1 MRRAHPMSILPAI
14 QHGST
19 LPDRVGKL
27 QNLSNALLAVSTA
40 TPIIFIDGQGQENN
54 LTYGHLVQSAKCIA
68 AGLKAQGL
76 KPHQKVL
83 LQLSLSEDILPVF
96 WGCLFAG
103 LEPIVV
109 PIPVSYDLGSRA
121 LEQLIHIWKLLDRPL
136 ICATAALAPAL
147 SGSSRSPELQDARI
161 ANIESLRQHA
171 PIETVYQ
178 AKLNDVAFYV
188 LSSGSTGLS
197 KAVELTHG
205 NLLSRA
211 IGTNLLCA
219 SQQNDVILSWLPFDH
234 IGNISAYHI
243 SPVLEGS
250 KLVYAQKEFVLARP
264 LRWLDLIDKH
274 RITHGW
280 APNFAFALVSK
291 ALKSQTDGTWDLS
304 CVKGL
309 LSAGELIA
317 YSTVTEFLEAVRPYG
332 FRRESLISAFGM
344 AETCSGVNYHL
355 PAAGQSI
362 KFMHIDR
369 HQLSGAIQHVAPDD
383 ATCISFASLGPV
395 IPGMSMRIVDEHNQV
410 VAEETAGRF
419 QLRGAGLMP
428 GYFRNPQ
435 ANQAF
440 VEDGWFDTG
449 DAAFISNGELVMLG
463 RVGMGIIVNGANLSN
478 IEIEA
483 AAEQVEGL
491 ESSYT
496 AACAAFAPGT
506 DRLHLVV
513 FFHTKVTDEQALA
526 NLFKQIQAKL
536 TQHVGIKA
544 DFLIPLDAE
553 AIPKTAIG
561 KIQHKQLIARFQQ
574 GEYAAVLERV
584 DALRVL
590 FHEAPSASVLPA
602 SEIEQ
607 QIASIWQDVLGVT
620 QVGVQDNFF
629 ELGGDSLSLVQAH
642 ERLME
647 IFGSAVTLVD
657 LFTSP
662 TIEMLVKQLS
672 GEKTQASPTEK
683 GQARANTRNIRHTS
697 GASKD
702 IAVIGMSC
710 RFPGA
715 DDIDTFWKNLA
726 TGVESITFFDD
737 KDLINSGFSRDVFD
751 RPDYVKASP
760 LISDARGFD
769 AEFFGYSA
777 RDAELMDPQQRLF
790 LECAWEA
797 FEVAGYDPTAY
808 PGVTGVYA
816 GAAMNTYLLNNVL
829 PNRSMLDSQ
838 DDLNIATLDSMG
850 GFMLMVANDKDY
862 LTTRVSYK
870 LNLGGPSIN
879 VQTACSTGLVTVH
892 MACQSLLSGET
903 DLFLTGGASVQSPEY
918 AGHLYQPGMI
928 VTPDGHV
935 RSFDAEARGTIFGS
949 GVGAILL
956 KRLDD
961 AVRDGDHIFA
971 VVKGSAVNNDAG
983 AKVGYMAPSSDGQ
996 AIAVAEAIAIANVLP
1011 ETIGFVEAH
1020 GTGTEIGDP
1029 IEHDGLA
1036 QVFRTQTQ
1044 AIGFCAL
1051 GSVKTNVG
1059 HLQITSGTAGFIKT
1073 ALALHHKLIPP
1084 LLNFK
1089 TPNPALKLEQSP
1101 FYINT
1106 EACEWKTTGTPRRAG
1121 VNSLGI
1127 GGTNAHAILEEAPAV
1142 IRTASKAERSA
1153 HVLMVTARNEVALRQ
1168 YAGRFARYFTEH
1180 PDVNLA
1186 DVCFTAN
1193 TGRKVFDQRVSI
1205 VGATAQDFIA
1215 QLTAIENNEPSSS
1228 AFQHNAKASA
1238 KSKIGFLFTGQ
1249 GSQYPDM
1256 GRHLYETE
1264 PVFREQLD
1272 LCAEL
1277 FLPLLEKPLL
1287 GVMFDNASA
1296 NGLIHQTGYAQPS
1309 LFALEYSLA
1318 KFWQALG
1325 VMPNVVM
1332 GHSLGEY
1339 AAACFAGVM
1348 SLADAV
1354 RLVASRANL
1363 MQSLEQSGEMW
1374 AVFTSASTVRPLLA
1388 GVSKDVSI
1396 AAENSPDNTV
1406 LSGCSAPL
1414 AEVIA
1419 KLTALGV
1426 RTQKLNTSHAF
1437 HSRLMEPMLD
1447 RFEKIAQSVEFQN
1460 PQITL
1465 ISNLTGTAASDEVT
1479 MPQYWRQHIR
1489 QSVKFQTGLE
1499 QMAALGCQV
1508 FLEIGPRPTLTG
1520 LGTQCLPD
1528 DCIWLPSIKPTEDN
1542 WTTIL
1547 KSLAQLAV
1555 LGLADLKNLDHEKQ
1569 RLRLPLPTYPFQH
1582 TRYWIERPASQTT
1595 SSQKPSQT
1603 LLGHQ
1608 LQIPTLPNTIFQND
1622 FNPLALPFLNDHLI
1636 HGEVVVSGAC
1646 HVTMLLDA
1654 AQILLKEQPFALH
1667 NIHFPEPLVIEK
1679 DQTRTVQVVIDKN
1692 SQGRREAQLVSFDST
1707 ISTDSILTNQH
1718 AQADIVE
1725 TAVTKSETLTLAQ
1738 LRSGLTQTVN
1748 IQEFLHELAERKI
1761 ELGASYRWVKSIQRN
1776 AREALGVIAEPPSR
1790 SGLALQQ
1797 RHPGMLDAG
1806 FTLLLAMGMHQQGT
1820 TWLPFAIETVRILKQ
1835 TNEVPAYAYLALRDG
1850 SNNEHATADVKL
1862 CDSAGHV
1869 LIEFVGLQARQADL
1883 TALNRSAQRKVNAL
1897 MHEIV
1902 WDPIDADTKDSPNV
1916 ESSLE
1921 GPWLILTDRL
1931 GVGQLLAQRL
1941 ERAGHSCLMVR
1952 ANGDHV
1958 VQTDTSTRDIDPLSA
1973 VAFSDLIQSLGP
1985 NPKLAGI
1992 INLWPLSSSAEGSAD
2007 TVHAQIASGA
2017 TVLHLIQACVK
2028 HNVTI
2033 GQRLCIVTERAQAL
2047 VGDTLPIHIAQ
2058 STLWGIG
2065 MTAALEHPELKVTC
2079 VDLQSAHPE
2088 LAAKHLWH
2096 SIHLKQDEWRLAYR
2110 DERVFAARM
2119 NRVSEATTREQQPLV
2134 LSDQIT
2140 YVVTGATGGLGLA
2153 TAAWLVEHGAR
2164 RLMLLSRQP
2173 LSTAAQQAINALSQ
2187 RGANV
2192 SHLCVDIA
2200 DRNSLE
2206 SALRSTQADGSR
2218 KLGIIHCAGVLD
2230 DHLLI
2235 DLKWSNFDN
2244 AYSAKVEGT
2253 LNLDALT
2260 RHLDVECFVM
2270 FSSAASLLGNRGQA
2284 NYAAANSFLDA
2295 VAQQRKLAGLPA
2307 LSINWGPW
2315 ASVGM
2320 AQSNA
2325 KISRQLSAQGFS
2337 ALSTQLALQAL
2348 GRCLL
2353 GTRTQV
2359 AVIDCQWDQYLQGAE
2374 QLKSFLSRVATRPI
2388 SAQEQQRQDTQPAIV
2403 EQLAQAAAPERLSL
2417 LTALVNAQIRKILGL
2432 AETAAVPENQALTD
2446 QGFDSLMAVQLT
2458 NAVGRLLGQRLPVS
2472 LVFNYPS
2479 PKALS
2484 LYLLDLINTQLAASK
2499 DKPELDKDTK
2509 FSSASSSDRARSLL
2523 DDLDNLLEQT

>member
-1 MRRAHPMSILPAI
+1 MNTPDAI
-14 QHGST
+14 EHGAT
-19 LPDRVGKL
+19 LPERVAKL
-27 QNLSNALLAVSTA
+27 QNLSNAILAAPAS
-40 TPIIFIDGQGQENN
+40 TPIIFIDSHGSENN
-54 LTYGHLVQSAKCIA
+54 LTYGRLVQSAKCIA
-68 AGLKAQGL
+68 AGFQKLGL
-76 KPHQKVL
+76 VPRQKVL

-103 LEPIVV
+103 IEPIVV
-109 PIPVSYDLGSRA
+109 PIPVSYDLDSRA
-121 LEQLIHIWKLLDRPL
+121 LEQLSHIWQLLERPP
-136 ICATAALAPAL
+136 ICTTSALAPSL
-147 SGSSRSPELQDARI
+147 SGSSRIPALGEARI
-161 ANIESLRQHA
+161 LRIEDLRQHT
-171 PIETVYQ
+171 PIETPYQ
-178 AKLNDVAFYV
+178 ATLDDVAFYV

-205 NLLSRA
+205 NLLSRG
-211 IGTNLLCA
+211 IGTNLLCS
-219 SQQNDVILSWLPFDH
+219 SQQRDVILSWLPFDH

-250 KLVYAQKEFVLARP
+250 KLVYAQKEFVLAKP

-274 RITHGW
+274 RVTHGW
-280 APNFAFALVSK
+280 APNFAFSLVSK
-291 ALKSQTDGTWDLS
+291 ALKSQDIRQWDLS

-332 FRRESLISAFGM
+332 FRCESLISAFGM
-344 AETCSGVNYHL
+344 AETCSGVTYHL
-355 PAAGQSI
+355 PPSGQSI
-362 KFMHIDR
+362 KFIHIDR
-369 HQLSGAIQHVAPDD
+369 QQLSGAIRHVAPDD

-410 VAEETAGRF
+410 VAQETAGRF

-463 RVGMGIIVNGANLSN
+463 RVGMGIIVNGANVSN

-491 ESSYT
+491 EPSYT

-506 DRLHLVV
+506 DRLNLVV
-513 FFHTKVTDEQALA
+513 FFYTKVTDERALA
-526 NLFKQIQAKL
+526 SLFRQIQSKL

-544 DFLIPLDAE
+544 DFLIPLEAE
-553 AIPKTAIG
+553 SIPKTAIG
-561 KIQHKQLIARFQQ
+561 KIQHKQLSARFEH
-574 GEYAAVLERV
+574 GEYASVIKGVE
-584 DALRVL
+584 ALRALYQEVPVAAAL
-590 FHEAPSASVLPA
+590 PS

-607 QIASIWQDVLGVT
+607 QIATIWQDVLGIT
-620 QVGVQDNFF
+620 QLGVQDNFF

-647 IFGSAVTLVD
+647 IFGPAITLVD

-672 GEKTQASPTEK
+672 GEKTQASPTET
-683 GQARANTRNIRHTS
+683 GTARANARNIHWAS
-697 GASKD
+697 GGSKD
-702 IAVIGMSC
+702 IAVIGMAC

-726 TGVESITFFDD
+726 SGVESITFFDD
-737 KDLINSGFSRDVFD
+737 NDLIKSGFSRTVFD

-797 FEVAGYDPTAY
+797 FEVAGYDPTTY

-838 DDLNIATLDSMG
+838 DDLNVATLDSMG

-879 VQTACSTGLVTVH
+879 VQTACSTGLVAVH
-892 MACQSLLSGET
+892 MACQSLLSGEA

-971 VVKGSAVNNDAG
+971 VVKGTAVNNDAG
-983 AKVGYMAPSSDGQ
+983 AKLGFMAPSSHGQ
-996 AIAVAEAIAIANVLP
+996 AVAVAEAIAVANILP

-1036 QVFRTQTQ
+1036 QVFRAQTQ
-1044 AIGFCAL
+1044 ATGFCAL

-1127 GGTNAHAILEEAPAV
+1127 GGTNAHAVLEEAPAV
-1142 IRTASKAERSA
+1142 IRAASTNERSA
-1153 HVLMVTARNEVALRQ
+1153 HVLMLTARNEVALKQ
-1168 YAGRFARYFTEH
+1168 YAGRFARYFAEH
-1180 PDVNLA
+1180 PDINLA

-1193 TGRKVFDQRVSI
+1193 TGRKVFDQRISI
-1205 VGATAQDFIA
+1205 VGETSQDFIT
-1215 QLTAIENNEPSSS
+1215 QLNDIEKNALCTS
-1228 AFQHNAKASA
+1228 AFQHDAKSEA

-1256 GRHLYETE
+1256 GRKLYDSE
-1264 PVFREQLD
+1264 PIFREQLNI
-1272 LCAEL
+1272 CAEL
-1277 FLPLLEKPLL
+1277 FSPLLEKPLL
-1287 GVMFDNASA
+1287 EVMFDNPGSKT
-1296 NGLIHQTGYAQPS
+1296 LIHQTGYAQPA
-1309 LFALEYSLA
+1309 LFAIEYALA

-1325 VMPNVVM
+1325 VMPDVVM

-1339 AAACFAGVM
+1339 AAACFAEVM

-1374 AVFTSASTVRPLLA
+1374 AAFTSASTVWPLLA
-1388 GVSKDVSI
+1388 EAGKDVSI
-1396 AAENSPDNTV
+1396 AAENNPDNTV

-1437 HSRLMEPMLD
+1437 HSRLMEPILD
-1447 RFEKIAQSVEFQN
+1447 RFEQIAQSVVFQN
-1460 PQITL
+1460 PKITL
-1465 ISNLTGTAASDEVT
+1465 ISNLTGTAASAEVT
-1479 MPQYWRQHIR
+1479 TPQYWRQHIR
-1489 QSVKFQTGLE
+1489 QPVKFQAGIE
-1499 QMAALGCQV
+1499 QMADLGCQV
-1508 FLEIGPRPTLTG
+1508 FVEIGPRPTLTG
-1520 LGTQCLPD
+1520 LGSQCLPD
-1528 DCIWLPSIKPTEDN
+1528 NFIWLPSIKSTDDN

-1547 KSLAQLAV
+1547 TSLAQLAV
-1555 LGLADLKNLDHEKQ
+1555 LGLVDLKNVDRGQQ
-1569 RLRLPLPTYPFQH
+1569 RLRVPLPTYPFQH
-1582 TRYWIERPASQTT
+1582 VRYWIERPSEQPVSQE
-1595 SSQKPSQT
+1595 QQAQT
-1603 LLGHQ
+1603 LLGHP
-1608 LQIPTLPNTIFQND
+1608 LRTPTLTQTIFQRD
-1622 FNPLALPFLNDHLI
+1622 FHPATLPFLNDHLI
-1636 HGEVVVSGAC
+1636 HGEVVVSGSC
-1646 HVTMLLDA
+1646 LVTMLLDA
-1654 AQILLKEQPFALH
+1654 AQILLKEQPFLLH
-1667 NIHFPEPLVIEK
+1667 NIHFPEPFIIAR
-1679 DQTRTVQVVIDKN
+1679 DQARTVQVIVEKN
-1692 SQGRREAQLVSFDST
+1692 TLGHREAQLISFDSN
-1707 ISTDSILTNQH
+1707 ISDDPVVPRQH
-1718 AQADIVE
+1718 AYADIAE
-1725 TAVTKSETLTLAQ
+1725 TTAAVSETLALAQ
-1738 LRSGLTQTVN
+1738 IRSGLTHTIDVAA
-1748 IQEFLHELAERKI
+1748 FLNELADRKI
-1761 ELGASYRWVKSIQRN
+1761 ELGASYRWIKSIQRN
-1776 AREALGVIAEPPSR
+1776 NREALVAIAEPPSR
-1790 SGLALQQ
+1790 SGLLARQG
-1797 RHPGMLDAG
+1797 HPGMLDAG
-1806 FTLLLAMGMHQQGT
+1806 FTLLLAMGMHQQGS
-1820 TWLPFAIETVRILKQ
+1820 TWLPFAIETVRVLKQ
-1835 TNEVPAYAYLALRDG
+1835 GNEVPAYAYLVLRDS
-1850 SNNEHATADVKL
+1850 SNNEQATADVRL
-1862 CDSAGHV
+1862 CDSAGNI
-1869 LIEFVGLQARQADL
+1869 LIELIGIQARQADL
-1883 TALNRSAQRKVNAL
+1883 TALNRSAQRKVTAL
-1897 MHEIV
+1897 MHELC
-1902 WDPIDADTKDSPNV
+1902 WDSIELSISQSVQILLQD
-1916 ESSLE
+1916 
-1921 GPWLILTDRL
+1921 PWLILADRL
-1931 GVGQLLAQRL
+1931 GVGQQLVQRL
-1941 ERAGHSCLMVR
+1941 EQAGQTCI
-1952 ANGDHV
+1952 V
-1958 VQTDTSTRDIDPLSA
+1958 VQAIGDCVIDIRSPTHAIDPSSA
-1973 VAFSDLIQSLGP
+1973 LAISDLIKSLGP
-1985 NPKLAGI
+1985 DPKLAGI
-1992 INLWPLSSSAEGSAD
+1992 INLWSLNASTDGSTD
-2007 TVHAQIASGA
+2007 TISAQIASGA
-2017 TVLHLIQACVK
+2017 TVLYLLQACVE
-2028 HNVTI
+2028 HHVTI
-2033 GQRLCIVTERAQAL
+2033 QQRFCIVTERAQAL
-2047 VGDTLPIHIAQ
+2047 VDDTLPINSAQ
-2058 STLWGIG
+2058 SMLWGIG
-2065 MTAALEHPELKVTC
+2065 ITATLEHPELKVTC
-2079 VDLQSAHPE
+2079 LDLQSLKPE
-2088 LAAKHLWH
+2088 LATEHLWH
-2096 SIHLKQDEWRLAYR
+2096 GMHFEQNEWRLAYR
-2110 DERVFAARM
+2110 DTRAFVARLKRIREVSASEQKAPVF
-2119 NRVSEATTREQQPLV
+2119 
-2134 LSDQIT
+2134 SDKIT

-2164 RLMLLSRQP
+2164 RLMLLSRQQ
-2173 LSTAAQQAINALSQ
+2173 LSTQAHQTINALSQ
-2187 RGANV
+2187 QGANV
-2192 SHLCVDIA
+2192 SHLCVDISDYHA
-2200 DRNSLE
+2200 LE
-2206 SALRSTQADGSR
+2206 NALRLTQTGGAQP
-2218 KLGIIHCAGVLD
+2218 LGIIHCAGVLD

-2235 DLKWSNFDN
+2235 NLDWSNFEN
-2244 AYSAKVEGT
+2244 TYAAKVLGT
-2253 LNLDALT
+2253 LNLDKLS
-2260 RHLDVECFVM
+2260 RNFEVDCFVM
-2270 FSSAASLLGNRGQA
+2270 FSSAASVLGNRGQA
-2284 NYAAANSFLDA
+2284 NYAAANSFMDA
-2295 VAQQRKLAGLPA
+2295 VAHQRKLAGLAA

-2315 ASVGM
+2315 ATVGM
-2320 AQSNA
+2320 AQTSTQ
-2325 KISRQLSAQGFS
+2325 ISKQLSAQGFS
-2337 ALSTQLALQAL
+2337 ALNTQLALQAL
-2348 GRCLL
+2348 GSCLS

-2359 AVIDCQWDQYLQGAE
+2359 AVTDCLWDQYLKGA
-2374 QLKSFLSRVATRPI
+2374 QALRSFLSDVTNLSVKAP
-2388 SAQEQQRQDTQPAIV
+2388 EQQHRDTQPTIS
-2403 EQLAQAAAPERLSL
+2403 EQLNQADSAQRLTL
-2417 LTALVNAQIRKILGL
+2417 LTEVVHTQIRNILGL
-2432 AETAAVPENQALTD
+2432 AQTMVIPEDRALTD
-2446 QGFDSLMAVQLT
+2446 QGFDSLTAVQLT
-2458 NAVGRLLGQRLPVS
+2458 NTVGRILGQRLPAS

-2479 PKALS
+2479 PKELTAF
-2484 LYLLDLINTQLAASK
+2484 LLELINTRLAAP
-2499 DKPELDKDTK
+2499 DAML
-2509 FSSASSSDRARSLL
+2509 
-2523 DDLDNLLEQT
+2523 

>member
-1 MRRAHPMSILPAI
+1 MSTPPAI
-14 QHGST
+14 QHGSK
-19 LPDRVGKL
+19 LPDRVSKL
-27 QNLSNALLAVSTA
+27 QNLSNAILAVSTA
-40 TPIIFIDGQGQENN
+40 TPIVFIDGQGQENN
-54 LTYGHLVQSAKCIA
+54 LTYGHLIQAAKCIA
-68 AGLKAQGL
+68 AGLRSQGL
-76 KPHQKVL
+76 QPRQKVL

-109 PIPVSYDLGSRA
+109 PIPVSYDLDSRA
-121 LEQLIHIWKLLDRPL
+121 LEQLIHIWHLLDRPL
-136 ICATAALAPAL
+136 ICTTSALAPVL
-147 SGSSRSPELQDARI
+147 HGSNRNPELQDARI
-161 ANIESLRQHA
+161 ACVENLRQQA

-178 AKLNDVAFYV
+178 ATLNDVAFYV

-211 IGTNLLCA
+211 IGTNILCG
-219 SQQNDVILSWLPFDH
+219 SHQSDVILSWLPFDH

-274 RITHGW
+274 RVTHGW

-291 ALKSQTDGTWDLS
+291 ALKSQDAGNWELS

-317 YSTVTEFLEAVRPYG
+317 YSTVAEFLEVIRPYG

-344 AETCSGVNYHL
+344 AETCSGVSYHL
-355 PAAGQSI
+355 PPAGQSI
-362 KFMHIDR
+362 KFMHLDR
-369 HQLSGAIQHVAPDD
+369 HQLSGAVKHVAPDD
-383 ATCISFASLGPV
+383 SACISFASLGPV

-410 VAEETAGRF
+410 VDEETAGRF

-440 VEDGWFDTG
+440 VDDGWFDTG

-483 AAEQVEGL
+483 AAEQVEDL
-491 ESSYT
+491 EPSYT

-513 FFHTKVTDEQALA
+513 FFHTKVTDERALA
-526 NLFKQIQAKL
+526 NVFKQIQAKL
-536 TQHVGIKA
+536 TQQVGIKA
-544 DFLIPLDAE
+544 DFLIPLAAE

-561 KIQHKQLIARFQQ
+561 KIQHKQLSARFQQ
-574 GEYAAVLERV
+574 GEFAAVIERV
-584 DALRVL
+584 EALRAL
-590 FHEAPSASVLPA
+590 YHEAPLASALPA

-607 QIASIWQDVLGVT
+607 QIAAIWQDVLGVT
-620 QVGVQDNFF
+620 QVGIQDNFF

-647 IFGSAVTLVD
+647 LFGPALTLVD

-662 TIEMLVKQLS
+662 TIEMLVEQLS

-683 GQARANTRNIRHTS
+683 GQARANTRNIHQAA
-697 GASKD
+697 GANKD

-726 TGVESITFFDD
+726 AGVESITFFDD
-737 KDLINSGFSRDVFD
+737 NDLIKSGFSRDVFD

-797 FEVAGYDPTAY
+797 FEVAGYDPTTY

-829 PNRSMLDSQ
+829 PNRGMLDSQ
-838 DDLNIATLDSMG
+838 DDLNVATLDSMG

-892 MACQSLLSGET
+892 MACQSLLAGET
-903 DLFLTGGASVQSPEY
+903 DLFLTGGASVQSPEH

-996 AIAVAEAIAIANVLP
+996 AIAVAEAIAVANVLP
-1011 ETIGFVEAH
+1011 ETIGFIEAH

-1044 AIGFCAL
+1044 ATGFCAL

-1106 EACEWKTTGTPRRAG
+1106 EACDWKTTGTPRRAG

-1127 GGTNAHAILEEAPAV
+1127 GGTNAHAILEEAPVVVRA
-1142 IRTASKAERSA
+1142 ANAKERPA
-1153 HVLMVTARNEVALRQ
+1153 QVLMLTARNEVALRQ

-1205 VGATAQDFIA
+1205 VGENSQDFIA
-1215 QLTAIENNEPSSS
+1215 QLTAIEKNESGTD
-1228 AFQHNAKASA
+1228 AFHHNAKAGA
-1238 KSKIGFLFTGQ
+1238 KTKIGFLFTGQ

-1256 GRHLYETE
+1256 GRYLYETE
-1264 PVFREQLD
+1264 TAFREQLNI
-1272 LCAEL
+1272 CAEL
-1277 FLPLLEKPLL
+1277 FAPLLDKPLLE
-1287 GVMFDNASA
+1287 VMFDNESA
-1296 NGLIHQTGYAQPS
+1296 NGLIHQTGYAQPA

-1325 VMPNVVM
+1325 VMPNAVM

-1354 RLVASRANL
+1354 RLVASRASL

-1374 AVFTSASTVRPLLA
+1374 AVFASASTVRPLLA
-1388 GVSKDVSI
+1388 EAGKDVSI
-1396 AAENSPDNTV
+1396 AAENSPENTV

-1414 AEVIA
+1414 ATIIA
-1419 KLTALGV
+1419 KLTALGI

-1437 HSRLMEPMLD
+1437 HSVLMEPMLE
-1447 RFEKIAQSVEFQN
+1447 RFEQVAQSIEFQS
-1460 PQITL
+1460 PQLTL

-1489 QSVKFQTGLE
+1489 QSVKFQAGLE
-1499 QMAALGCQV
+1499 HMAALGCQV
-1508 FLEIGPRPTLTG
+1508 FVEIGPRPTLTG
-1520 LGTQCLPD
+1520 LGSQCLPET
-1528 DCIWLPSIKPTEDN
+1528 CTWLPSLKPTENN
-1542 WTTIL
+1542 WATLL

-1555 LGLADLKNLDHEKQ
+1555 LGLADLKNLDSDKQ

-1582 TRYWIERPASQTT
+1582 TRYWLERPATQSTPVSQQ
-1595 SSQKPSQT
+1595 SQA

-1608 LQIPTLPNTIFQND
+1608 LQIPSISSTIFQRD
-1622 FNPLALPFLNDHLI
+1622 FNAVSLPFLNDHLI
-1636 HGEVVVSGAC
+1636 HNEVVVSGAS

-1654 AQILLKEQPFALH
+1654 AQLLLKEQAFSLN

-1679 DQTRTVQVVIDKN
+1679 DQTRTVQVVIEKN
-1692 SQGRREAQLVSFDST
+1692 TLGHRDAQLVSFASNVSGDPV
-1707 ISTDSILTNQH
+1707 ISSQH

-1725 TAVTKSETLTLAQ
+1725 TTAGLSETLPLAQ
-1738 LRSGLTQTVN
+1738 IRSTLTQTVN
-1748 IQEFLHELAERKI
+1748 IQEFLHELAGRKI
-1761 ELGASYRWVKSIQRN
+1761 ELGASYRWVKSIQRS
-1776 AREALGVIAEPPSR
+1776 AREALGVITEPPSR
-1790 SGLALQQ
+1790 SGLAMQQ

-1806 FTLLLAMGMHQQGT
+1806 FTLLLAMGMHQEGT
-1820 TWLPFAIETVRILKQ
+1820 TWLPFAIEAVRVLKQ
-1835 TNEVPAYAYLALRDG
+1835 GPEVPAYAYLVLRDG

-1862 CDSAGHV
+1862 CDAAGNV
-1869 LIEFVGLQARQADL
+1869 LIEFIGLQARQADL
-1883 TALNRSAQRKVNAL
+1883 GALNRSAQRKLNAL

-1902 WDPIDADTKDSPNV
+1902 WEPLDLPPLKDID
-1916 ESSLE
+1916 SSVTD
-1921 GPWLILTDRL
+1921 PWLIFADRHGL
-1931 GVGQLLAQRL
+1931 GHQLAQRL
-1941 ERAGHSCLMVR
+1941 EQAGQVCVVVQ
-1952 ANGDHV
+1952 ANGNCSPHAH
-1958 VQTDTSTRDIDPLSA
+1958 TPTHTFDPSSA
-1973 VAFSDLIQSLGP
+1973 LAMSDLFKSLGP

-1992 INLWPLSSSAEGSAD
+1992 IHLWSLNSSADHSVDAVQ
-2007 TVHAQIASGA
+2007 TQIASGA
-2017 TVLHLIQACVK
+2017 AVLHLLQACVL

-2033 GQRLCIVTERAQAL
+2033 AQRLCVVTERAQAL
-2047 VGDTLPIHIAQ
+2047 MGDTLPMHSAQ
-2058 STLWGIG
+2058 AMLWGIG
-2065 MTAALEHPELKVTC
+2065 MTATLEHPELKVTC
-2079 VDLQSAHPE
+2079 LDLQSHSQA
-2088 LAAKHLWH
+2088 LAADHLWQGM
-2096 SIHLKQDEWRLAYR
+2096 HLKQNDWRLAFR
-2110 DERVFAARM
+2110 EGRAFVARLK
-2119 NRVSEATTREQQPLV
+2119 RLRETLAPEHQALVCSEEV
-2134 LSDQIT
+2134 T

-2164 RLMLLSRQP
+2164 RLLLLSRQP
-2173 LSTAAQQAINALSQ
+2173 ASSQVQQALNALGQ
-2187 RGANV
+2187 QGATV
-2192 SHLCVDIA
+2192 VHQCVDIA
-2200 DRNSLE
+2200 DRQSLE
-2206 SALRSTQADGSR
+2206 AALLLTQAEGAR
-2218 KLGIIHCAGVLD
+2218 KLGVIHCAGVLD
-2230 DHLLI
+2230 DHLLM
-2235 DLKWSNFDN
+2235 DLQWANFET
-2244 AYSAKVEGT
+2244 AYAAKVLGT

-2260 RHLDVECFVM
+2260 RAYDVDCFVM

-2284 NYAAANSFLDA
+2284 NYAAANSFMDS
-2295 VAQQRKLAGLPA
+2295 VAHQRKLGGLPA

-2320 AQSNA
+2320 AQSDVRIA
-2325 KISRQLSAQGFS
+2325 KQLAAQGFT
-2337 ALSTQLALQAL
+2337 ALNTQQALQAL
-2348 GRCLL
+2348 GHCLL
-2353 GTRTQV
+2353 GRNTQV
-2359 AVIDCQWDQYLQGAE
+2359 GVIDCQWDQYLQGAE
-2374 QLKSFLSRVATRPI
+2374 QLALFLSKVATLT
-2388 SAQEQQRQDTQPAIV
+2388 SNAQERQNKGGPSAMH
-2403 EQLAQAAAPERLSL
+2403 EQLIQTAAPERLNL
-2417 LTALVNAQIRKILGL
+2417 LTQIVDTEIRKILGL
-2432 AETAAVPENQALTD
+2432 AQTMSVPEDQALTD

-2458 NAVGRLLGQRLPVS
+2458 NAVGRTIGQRLPVS

-2484 LYLLDLINTQLAASK
+2484 LYLLDLINSQLAPSKQDDASK
-2499 DKPELDKDTK
+2499 EAAKLPAT
-2509 FSSASSSDRARSLL
+2509 SSSDRARSLL
-2523 DDLDNLLEQT
+2523 DDLDNLLEQS

>member
-1 MRRAHPMSILPAI
+1 MHRADPMSKLPAI

-19 LPDRVGKL
+19 LPERVVKL
-27 QNLSNALLAVSTA
+27 QNLSNALLAVTSA
-40 TPIIFIDGQGQENN
+40 TPIVFIDGQGQENN
-54 LTYGHLVQSAKCIA
+54 LSYGHLIHSASCIA
-68 AGLKAQGL
+68 TGLQEQGL
-76 KPHQKVL
+76 KPRQKVL
-83 LQLSLSEDILPVF
+83 LQLSRSEDILPVF

-109 PIPVSYDLGSRA
+109 PIPVSYDLDSRA
-121 LEQLIHIWKLLDRPL
+121 LEQLLHIYRLLDRPF
-136 ICATAALAPAL
+136 ICTTTALMPAL
-147 SGSSRSPELQDARI
+147 HGSARHPELQSARVTCVE
-161 ANIESLRQHA
+161 NLRQQA
-171 PIETVYQ
+171 PIGTVYQ
-178 AKLNDVAFYV
+178 ATLNDVAFYV

-205 NLLSRA
+205 NLLSRG
-211 IGTNLLCA
+211 IGTNYLCA
-219 SQQNDVILSWLPFDH
+219 SEQSDVILSWLPFDH

-243 SPVLEGS
+243 SPVLAGS

-264 LRWLDLIDKH
+264 LRWLDLIDRH
-274 RITHGW
+274 RVTHGW

-291 ALKSQTDGTWDLS
+291 ALKSQGDSKWDLS

-317 YSTVTEFLEAVRPYG
+317 HSTVIEFLDAICPYG

-344 AETCSGVNYHL
+344 AETCSGVSYHL
-355 PAAGQSI
+355 PPAGQSI
-362 KFMHIDR
+362 KFVHIDR
-369 HQLSGAIQHVAPDD
+369 HQLSGAIKHVASDD
-383 ATCISFASLGPV
+383 PACISFASLGPV

-410 VAEETAGRF
+410 VDEETTGRF

-440 VEDGWFDTG
+440 VDDGWFDTG

-478 IEIEA
+478 IEIET

-491 ESSYT
+491 EPSYT

-506 DRLHLVV
+506 DRLQLVV
-513 FFHTKVTDEQALA
+513 FFHTKITDERTLA
-526 NLFKQIQAKL
+526 NLFKQIQSKL
-536 TQHVGIKA
+536 TQQVGIKA
-544 DFLIPLDAE
+544 DFLIPLEAE

-561 KIQHKQLIARFQQ
+561 KIQHKQLSARFQQ
-574 GEYAAVLERV
+574 GEFALAVERV
-584 DALRVL
+584 EALRAL
-590 FHEAPSASVLPA
+590 YQEAPIASALPA

-607 QIASIWQDVLGVT
+607 QIAAVWQDVLGIT
-620 QVGVQDNFF
+620 QVGLQDNFF

-647 IFGSAVTLVD
+647 IFGPALTLVD

-683 GQARANTRNIRHTS
+683 GQARAHARSLHQTPGTS
-697 GASKD
+697 QD

-715 DDIDTFWKNLA
+715 DDIETFWKNLA
-726 TGVESITFFDD
+726 AGVESITFFDD
-737 KDLINSGFSRDVFD
+737 QDLIKSGFSRDVFD

-797 FEVAGYDPTAY
+797 FEVAGYDPTTY

-829 PNRSMLDSQ
+829 PNRGMLDTQ
-838 DDLNIATLDSMG
+838 DDLNVATLDSMG

-903 DLFLTGGASVQSPEY
+903 DLFLTGGASVQSPEH

-996 AIAVAEAIAIANVLP
+996 AVAVAEAIAIANVLP
-1011 ETIGFVEAH
+1011 ESIGFIEAH

-1044 AIGFCAL
+1044 ATGFCAL

-1089 TPNPALKLEQSP
+1089 SPNPALKLEQSP

-1127 GGTNAHAILEEAPAV
+1127 GGTNAHAILEEAPV
-1142 IRTASKAERSA
+1142 VVRTPNANERHA
-1153 HVLMVTARNEVALRQ
+1153 HVLMLTARNEVALRQ

-1180 PDVNLA
+1180 PNVNLA
-1186 DVCFTAN
+1186 DLCFTAN
-1193 TGRKVFDQRVSI
+1193 TGRKVFDHRVSM
-1205 VGATAQDFIA
+1205 VSESAQDFIA
-1215 QLTAIENNEPSSS
+1215 QLTAIEKNESDTD
-1228 AFQHNAKASA
+1228 AFQHNAKTGT

-1256 GRHLYETE
+1256 GRHLFETE
-1264 PVFREQLD
+1264 TAFRDQLNI
-1272 LCAEL
+1272 CAEL
-1277 FLPLLEKPLL
+1277 FAPLLEKPLL
-1287 GVMFDNASA
+1287 EVMFDHGSA
-1296 NGLIHQTGYAQPS
+1296 NRLIHQTGYAQPA

-1318 KFWQALG
+1318 KYWQTLG
-1325 VMPNVVM
+1325 VMPHVVM

-1348 SLADAV
+1348 SLPDAV
-1354 RLVASRANL
+1354 RLVASRATL

-1374 AVFTSASTVRPLLA
+1374 AVFASGQTVRPLIAAA
-1388 GVSKDVSI
+1388 GKDVSI
-1396 AAENSPDNTV
+1396 AAENSPENTV
-1406 LSGCSAPL
+1406 ISGSSAPL
-1414 AEVIA
+1414 AEIIA
-1419 KLTALGV
+1419 KLTALGI

-1447 RFEKIAQSVEFQN
+1447 RFEQIAQSVEFHS
-1460 PQITL
+1460 PHLTL

-1479 MPQYWRQHIR
+1479 MPQYWRQHVR
-1489 QSVKFQTGLE
+1489 QSVKFQAGLE
-1499 QMAALGCQV
+1499 QMAVLGCEV
-1508 FLEIGPRPTLTG
+1508 FVEIGPRPTLSG
-1520 LGTQCLPD
+1520 LGTQCLPAT
-1528 DCIWLPSIKPTEDN
+1528 CTWLPSLKPTENN
-1542 WTTIL
+1542 WTTIA
-1547 KSLAQLAV
+1547 KSLAQLTV
-1555 LGLADLKNLDHEKQ
+1555 LGLADFKNVDHGKQ
-1569 RLRLPLPTYPFQH
+1569 RRRLPLPTYPFQH
-1582 TRYWIERPASQTT
+1582 TRYWIERPVAQPIAISQ
-1595 SSQKPSQT
+1595 SVQT
-1603 LLGHQ
+1603 LLGRQ
-1608 LQIPTLPNTIFQND
+1608 LQIPSISSTIFQND
-1622 FNPLALPFLNDHLI
+1622 FSAATLPFLNDHLI
-1636 HGEVVVSGAC
+1636 HGEVVVSGAS
-1646 HVTMLLDA
+1646 HITMLLDA
-1654 AQILLKEQPFALH
+1654 AQILLKGQAFALN

-1679 DQTRTVQVVIDKN
+1679 DQTRTVQVVIEKN
-1692 SQGRREAQLVSFDST
+1692 SLGRREAQLVSFDSDTSGDT
-1707 ISTDSILTNQH
+1707 IVSIQH

-1725 TAVTKSETLTLAQ
+1725 TTVKASEPLALAQ
-1738 LRSGLTQTVN
+1738 LRSSITQTVN
-1748 IQEFLHELAERKI
+1748 IEAFLYELAERKI

-1776 AREALGVIAEPPSR
+1776 AHEALGVIAEPPSR
-1790 SGLALQQ
+1790 SGLNQRQ

-1806 FTLLLAMGMHQQGT
+1806 FTLLLAMGMHQEGI
-1820 TWLPFAIETVRILKQ
+1820 TWLPFAIENVHVYQ
-1835 TNEVPAYAYLALRDG
+1835 QGNEVPAYAYLVLRDG

-1862 CDSAGHV
+1862 CDAAGNV
-1869 LIEFVGLQARQADL
+1869 LIELIGLQARQADL
-1883 TALNRSAQRKVNAL
+1883 SALNRSAQRKLTAL

-1902 WDPIDADTKDSPNV
+1902 WDPLALTPDQQVELSVAD
-1916 ESSLE
+1916 
-1921 GPWLILTDRL
+1921 PWLIFADRH
-1931 GVGQLLAQRL
+1931 GIGHQLAQRF
-1941 ERAGHSCLMVR
+1941 ERAGQKCLIVQESVNSALD
-1952 ANGDHV
+1952 ANT
-1958 VQTDTSTRDIDPLSA
+1958 QTRTIDASSA
-1973 VAFSDLIQSLGP
+1973 LAISDLIKSLGP

-1992 INLWPLSSSAEGSAD
+1992 IHLWSLNASSDNTAD
-2007 TVHAQIASGA
+2007 TVHTQVASGA
-2017 TVLHLIQACVK
+2017 ALLHLIQACVIQ
-2028 HNVTI
+2028 NVTI
-2033 GQRLCIVTERAQAL
+2033 KNRLCVVTERAQAL
-2047 VGDTLPIHIAQ
+2047 PGDTLPMNCAQ
-2058 STLWGIG
+2058 AMLWGIG
-2065 MTAALEHPELKVTC
+2065 MTATLEHPELKVSC
-2079 VDLQSAHPE
+2079 LDLQSHSPAQVTDY
-2088 LAAKHLWH
+2088 LWH
-2096 SIHLKQDEWRLAYR
+2096 GMHLKQNEWRLAYR
-2110 DERVFAARM
+2110 DERAFVARLSRIRDSSM
-2119 NRVSEATTREQQPLV
+2119 SGQISFVCSEQV
-2134 LSDQIT
+2134 T

-2153 TAAWLVEHGAR
+2153 TAAWLVEHGAH

-2173 LSTAAQQAINALSQ
+2173 LSTHAQTAISALREQGVS
-2187 RGANV
+2187 V

-2200 DRNSLE
+2200 DRESLE
-2206 SALRSTQADGSR
+2206 NALRLTQAEGSR

-2230 DHLLI
+2230 DHLLM
-2235 DLKWSNFDN
+2235 DLQWSNFETS
-2244 AYSAKVEGT
+2244 YSAKVSGT
-2253 LNLDALT
+2253 LNLDELT
-2260 RHLDVECFVM
+2260 RAYDVDSFVM

-2284 NYAAANSFLDA
+2284 NYAAANSFMDS
-2295 VAQQRKLAGLPA
+2295 VAHQRKLAGLPA

-2320 AQSNA
+2320 AQSDVR
-2325 KISRQLSAQGFS
+2325 ISKQLAAQGFTP
-2337 ALSTQLALQAL
+2337 LDTPLALQAL
-2348 GRCLL
+2348 SSCLL
-2353 GTRTQV
+2353 GDRTQV
-2359 AVIDCQWDQYLQGAE
+2359 GVIDCQWDQYLQATE
-2374 QLKSFLSRVATRPI
+2374 QLTLFLSKVAT
-2388 SAQEQQRQDTQPAIV
+2388 ATNNTQQRQNQVTQLAV
-2403 EQLAQAAAPERLSL
+2403 YEQLTQATAAQRLGL
-2417 LTALVNAQIRKILGL
+2417 LTKIVDAEIRKILGL
-2432 AETAAVPENQALTD
+2432 AESISVPEEHALTD

-2458 NAVGRLLGQRLPVS
+2458 NAVGRILGQRLPVS

-2484 LYLLDLINTQLAASK
+2484 LYLLDLINSQLAT
-2499 DKPELDKDTK
+2499 PEQDAATGGAAKLANT
-2509 FSSASSSDRARSLL
+2509 SSSDRARSLL
-2523 DDLDNLLEQT
+2523 DDLDNLLEQP

>member
-1 MRRAHPMSILPAI
+1 MSTLPAI
-14 QHGST
+14 RHGSA
-19 LPDRVGKL
+19 LPDRVSKL
-27 QNLSNALLAVSTA
+27 QNLSTALLAVSHS
-40 TPIIFIDGQGQENN
+40 TPIVFIDSQGLENN
-54 LTYGHLVQSAKCIA
+54 LTYGHLVDSAKCIA
-68 AGLKAQGL
+68 AGLKEQRL
-76 KPHQKVL
+76 QPRQKVL

-109 PIPVSYDLGSRA
+109 PIPVSYDLESRA
-121 LEQLIHIWKLLDRPL
+121 LEQLIHIWNLLEQPL
-136 ICATAALAPAL
+136 ICTTAALAPTL
-147 SGSSRSPELQDARI
+147 SGSSRFPELQDARI
-161 ANIESLRQHA
+161 ASMESLRQHA
-171 PIETVYQ
+171 PIETIYR
-178 AKLNDVAFYV
+178 ATLSDVAFYV

-211 IGTNLLCA
+211 IGTNLLCG
-219 SQQNDVILSWLPFDH
+219 SQQSDVILSWLPFDH

-243 SPVLEGS
+243 SPALEGS

-291 ALKSQTDGTWDLS
+291 ALKNQNNGQWDLS
-304 CVKGL
+304 CVIGL

-317 YSTVTEFLEAVRPYG
+317 HSTVTEFLEAVRPYG
-332 FRRESLISAFGM
+332 LRRESLISAFGM
-344 AETCSGVNYHL
+344 AETCSGVSYHL
-355 PAAGQSI
+355 PPAGQSI
-362 KFMHIDR
+362 KFVHIDR
-369 HQLSGAIQHVAPDD
+369 HQLSGSIRHVAPNDS
-383 ATCISFASLGPV
+383 TCISFASLGPV

-410 VAEETAGRF
+410 VSEETAGRF

-428 GYFRNPQ
+428 GYYRNPQ

-491 ESSYT
+491 EPSYT

-513 FFHTKVTDEQALA
+513 FFHTLVTDERELA
-526 NLFKQIQAKL
+526 SLFKQIQSKL

-544 DFLIPLDAE
+544 DFLIPLGAE

-561 KIQHKQLIARFQQ
+561 KIQHKQLSARFQQ
-574 GEYAAVLERV
+574 GDYAAVIERV
-584 DALRVL
+584 EALRLL
-590 FHEAPSASVLPA
+590 FQEAPSASVLPA

-607 QIASIWQDVLGVT
+607 QIASIWQDVLGIP

-642 ERLME
+642 ERLIE
-647 IFGSAVTLVD
+647 IFGPTLTLVD

-672 GEKTQASPTEK
+672 GENTQASPTEK
-683 GQARANTRNIRHTS
+683 GQARANARHSHQAT

-715 DDIDTFWKNLA
+715 DDIETFWKNLA
-726 TGVESITFFDD
+726 AGVESITFFDD
-737 KDLINSGFSRDVFD
+737 NDLLKSGFSREVFD

-838 DDLNIATLDSMG
+838 DDLNVATLDSMG

-903 DLFLTGGASVQSPEY
+903 DLFLTGGASVQSPQH

-996 AIAVAEAIAIANVLP
+996 AVAVAEAIAVANVLP

-1036 QVFRTQTQ
+1036 QVFRAQTQ

-1101 FYINT
+1101 FFINT

-1127 GGTNAHAILEEAPAV
+1127 GGTNAHAILEEAPTVSRVANTNE
-1142 IRTASKAERSA
+1142 RTAHA
-1153 HVLMVTARNEVALRQ
+1153 LMLTARNEVALRQ

-1180 PDVNLA
+1180 PEVNLA

-1193 TGRKVFDQRVSI
+1193 TGRKIFDQRVSI

-1215 QLTAIENNEPSSS
+1215 QLTSIEKSESC
-1228 AFQHNAKASA
+1228 AGAVQHDAKANS

-1256 GRHLYETE
+1256 GRHLFETE
-1264 PVFREQLD
+1264 PVFREQLN

-1287 GVMFDNASA
+1287 EIMFDNESA
-1296 NGLIHQTGYAQPS
+1296 NGLIHQTGYAQPA

-1325 VMPNVVM
+1325 VVPHAVM

-1354 RLVASRANL
+1354 RMVAGRANL
-1363 MQSLEQSGEMW
+1363 MQALEQSGEMW
-1374 AVFTSASTVRPLLA
+1374 AAFTSAATVRPLLA
-1388 GVSKDVSI
+1388 GVSQDVSI

-1419 KLTALGV
+1419 KLAALGI

-1447 RFEKIAQSVEFQN
+1447 QFEQIAQSVAFQS
-1460 PQITL
+1460 PQLTL

-1489 QSVKFQTGLE
+1489 QPVKFQAGLE

-1508 FLEIGPRPTLTG
+1508 FVEIGPRPTLTG

-1528 DCIWLPSIKPTEDN
+1528 DCLWLPSIKPSEDN
-1542 WTTIL
+1542 WITLL

-1555 LGLADLKNLDHEKQ
+1555 LGLVDLKNLDREQQ

-1582 TRYWIERPASQTT
+1582 TPYWLERPAAQATAT
-1595 SSQKPSQT
+1595 HQQAQT
-1603 LLGHQ
+1603 LLGQ
-1608 LQIPTLPNTIFQND
+1608 RLQIPTISNTIFQND
-1622 FNPLALPFLNDHLI
+1622 FNAVALPFLKDHLI

-1654 AQILLKEQPFALH
+1654 AQLLCKEQPFTLQ

-1679 DQTRTVQVVIDKN
+1679 DQTRTVQVVIEKN
-1692 SQGRREAQLVSFDST
+1692 AQGRREAQLISFDAALAG
-1707 ISTDSILTNQH
+1707 DLILTNQH

-1725 TAVTKSETLTLAQ
+1725 TTVAVNEALA
-1738 LRSGLTQTVN
+1738 LAHIRSGLTQTVN
-1748 IQEFLHELAERKI
+1748 IEAFLHELAGRKI

-1776 AREALGVIAEPPSR
+1776 AREALGVMTEPSSR
-1790 SGLALQQ
+1790 SGLAMQQ

-1806 FTLLLAMGMHQQGT
+1806 FTLLLAMGMHQEGT
-1820 TWLPFAIETVRILKQ
+1820 TWLPFAIEAVRVLKQ
-1835 TNEVPAYAYLALRDG
+1835 KHEVPAYAYLALRDG

-1862 CDSAGHV
+1862 CDAAGNV
-1869 LIEFVGLQARQADL
+1869 LIELVGLQARQADL
-1883 TALNRSAQRKVNAL
+1883 SALNRSAQRKVTAL

-1902 WDPIDADTKDSPNV
+1902 WEPIELTASLDV
-1916 ESSLE
+1916 ESSRE
-1921 GPWLILTDRL
+1921 EPWLILADRL
-1931 GVGQLLAQRL
+1931 GVGHLLSQRL
-1941 ERAGHSCLMVR
+1941 ERAGQSCLIVR
-1952 ANGDHV
+1952 AKGDGV
-1958 VQTDTSTRDIDPLSA
+1958 AQVSTSTHTIDPLSA
-1973 VAFSDLIQSLGP
+1973 TAFSNLIQSLGP
-1985 NPKLAGI
+1985 KPKLAGI
-1992 INLWPLSSSAEGSAD
+1992 INLWPLDASTDGVSNTIA
-2007 TVHAQIASGA
+2007 AQLTSGA
-2017 TVLHLIQACVK
+2017 TVLHLLQACVK
-2028 HNVTI
+2028 HNVVI
-2033 GQRLCIVTERAQAL
+2033 SQRFCLVTDRAQAL
-2047 VGDTLPIHIAQ
+2047 TGDTFPINSAQ

-2079 VDLQSAHPE
+2079 VDLQLAVPE
-2088 LAAKHLWH
+2088 RAAQQLWH
-2096 SIHLKQDEWRLAYR
+2096 TMHLKQNEWRLAYR
-2110 DERVFAARM
+2110 AEQAFVARI
-2119 NRVSEATTREQQPLV
+2119 NRVREATTPEQQPLV
-2134 LSDQIT
+2134 FSAHIT

-2164 RLMLLSRQP
+2164 HLLLLSRQP
-2173 LSTAAQQAINALSQ
+2173 LSTQAQQAINTLSQ
-2187 RGANV
+2187 QGASV
-2192 SHLCVDIA
+2192 AHLCVDIA
-2200 DRNSLE
+2200 DRQSLE
-2206 SALRSTQADGSR
+2206 SALLSTQAEGAR
-2218 KLGIIHCAGVLD
+2218 KLGILHCAGVLD

-2235 DLKWSNFDN
+2235 DLQWSNFDN
-2244 AYSAKVEGT
+2244 AYSAKVLGT
-2253 LNLDALT
+2253 LNLDELT
-2260 RHLDVECFVM
+2260 RQLDVDCFVM

-2284 NYAAANSFLDA
+2284 NYAAANSFMDA
-2295 VAQQRKLAGLPA
+2295 IAHQRKLAGLPA

-2320 AQSNA
+2320 AQSNS
-2325 KISRQLSAQGFS
+2325 KISRQLSAQGFT

-2348 GRCLL
+2348 GSSLL

-2359 AVIDCQWDQYLQGAE
+2359 GVIDCQWDQYLQGAE
-2374 QLKSFLSRVATRPI
+2374 QLQSFLSKVATAPI
-2388 SAQEQQRQDTQPAIV
+2388 NTQEQQRQDAQSAIV
-2403 EQLAQAAAPERLSL
+2403 EQFARASTAERLSL
-2417 LTALVNAQIRKILGL
+2417 LTTIVNTQIRKILGL
-2432 AETAAVPENQALTD
+2432 AETMAVPEDQALTD

-2458 NAVGRLLGQRLPVS
+2458 NAVGRMLGQRLPVS

-2484 LYLLDLINTQLAASK
+2484 LYLLELINGQLATPEQAAATDSGAKASQ
-2499 DKPELDKDTK
+2499 T
-2509 FSSASSSDRARSLL
+2509 SSSDRARSLL
-2523 DDLDNLLEQT
+2523 DDLDNLLEQS

>member
-1 MRRAHPMSILPAI
+1 MSKLPAI

-19 LPDRVGKL
+19 LPDRVVKL
-27 QNLSNALLAVSTA
+27 QNLSNAILGVLTS

-54 LTYGHLVQSAKCIA
+54 LTYGHLIQAAKCIA
-68 AGLKAQGL
+68 TGLQEQGL
-76 KPHQKVL
+76 QPRQKVL

-109 PIPVSYDLGSRA
+109 PIPVSYDLDSRA

-136 ICATAALAPAL
+136 ICTTSALAPAL
-147 SGSSRSPELQDARI
+147 NSSSRYPELLGAQIARVE
-161 ANIESLRQHA
+161 NLRQQA
-171 PIETVYQ
+171 PINTVYQ
-178 AKLNDVAFYV
+178 ATLNDVAFYV

-205 NLLSRA
+205 NLLSRG

-219 SQQNDVILSWLPFDH
+219 SQESDVILSWLPFDH

-243 SPVLEGS
+243 SPVLAGS

-264 LRWLDLIDKH
+264 LRWLDLIDQH
-274 RITHGW
+274 RVTHGW

-291 ALKSQTDGTWDLS
+291 ALKGQADGKWDLS

-317 YSTVTEFLEAVRPYG
+317 YSTVTEFLDAIRPYG

-344 AETCSGVNYHL
+344 AETCSGVSYHL
-355 PAAGQSI
+355 PLAGQSI

-369 HQLSGAIQHVAPDD
+369 HQLSGAIKHVAPDD
-383 ATCISFASLGPV
+383 PTCISFASLGPV
-395 IPGMSMRIVDEHNQV
+395 IPGMSMRIVDEHNHV
-410 VAEETAGRF
+410 VDEETAGRF

-440 VEDGWFDTG
+440 VDDGWFDTG

-483 AAEQVEGL
+483 AAEQVEDL
-491 ESSYT
+491 EPSYT

-506 DRLHLVV
+506 DRLHLVL
-513 FFHTKVTDEQALA
+513 FFHTKVTDERALA
-526 NLFKQIQAKL
+526 NVFKQIQAKL
-536 TQHVGIKA
+536 TQQVGIKA
-544 DFLIPLDAE
+544 DFLIPLAAE

-561 KIQHKQLIARFQQ
+561 KIQHKQLSTRFQQ
-574 GEYAAVLERV
+574 DEFAQVIERV
-584 DALRVL
+584 EALRTL
-590 FHEAPSASVLPA
+590 YHEAPLASALPA

-607 QIASIWQDVLGVT
+607 QIATIWQDVLGIT
-620 QVGVQDNFF
+620 QVGLQDNFF

-647 IFGSAVTLVD
+647 IFGPAVTLVD

-662 TIEMLVKQLS
+662 TIETLVKQLS

-683 GQARANTRNIRHTS
+683 GQARAHSRSVHHTA
-697 GASKD
+697 GASQD

-726 TGVESITFFDD
+726 AGVESITFFDD
-737 KDLINSGFSRDVFD
+737 QDLIKSGFSRDVFD

-797 FEVAGYDPTAY
+797 FEVAGYDPTTY

-829 PNRSMLDSQ
+829 PNRALLDSQ
-838 DDLNIATLDSMG
+838 DDLNVATLDSMG

-892 MACQSLLSGET
+892 MACQSLLAGET
-903 DLFLTGGASVQSPEY
+903 DLFLTGGASVQSPEH

-996 AIAVAEAIAIANVLP
+996 AIAVAEAIAVANVLP
-1011 ETIGFVEAH
+1011 ETIGFIEAH

-1044 AIGFCAL
+1044 ATGFCAL

-1106 EACEWKTTGTPRRAG
+1106 EACAWKTTGTPRRAG

-1127 GGTNAHAILEEAPAV
+1127 GGTNAHAILEEAPFIVRA
-1142 IRTASKAERSA
+1142 TNPNERPA
-1153 HVLMVTARNEVALRQ
+1153 QVLMLTARNEVALRQ

-1186 DVCFTAN
+1186 DLCFTAN

-1205 VGATAQDFIA
+1205 VGENSQDFIA
-1215 QLTAIENNEPSSS
+1215 QLTAIEKNESGTD
-1228 AFQHNAKASA
+1228 AFHHNAKAGA
-1238 KSKIGFLFTGQ
+1238 KTKIGFLFTGQ

-1256 GRHLYETE
+1256 GRYLYETE
-1264 PVFREQLD
+1264 TAFRDQLNI
-1272 LCAEL
+1272 CAEL
-1277 FLPLLEKPLL
+1277 FAPLLEKPLL
-1287 GVMFDNASA
+1287 EVMFDNGSA
-1296 NGLIHQTGYAQPS
+1296 NGLIHQTGYAQPA

-1325 VMPNVVM
+1325 VMPNAVM

-1354 RLVASRANL
+1354 RLVASRASL

-1374 AVFTSASTVRPLLA
+1374 AVFASASTVRPLLA
-1388 GVSKDVSI
+1388 EAGKDVSI
-1396 AAENSPDNTV
+1396 AAENSPENTV

-1414 AEVIA
+1414 ADIIV
-1419 KLTALGV
+1419 KLTALGI

-1447 RFEKIAQSVEFQN
+1447 RFEQIAQSIEFQN
-1460 PQITL
+1460 PQIAL

-1499 QMAALGCQV
+1499 HMAALGCQV
-1508 FLEIGPRPTLTG
+1508 FVEIGPRPTLTG
-1520 LGTQCLPD
+1520 LGTQCLPET
-1528 DCIWLPSIKPTEDN
+1528 CTWLPSLKATENN
-1542 WTTIL
+1542 WITIL
-1547 KSLAQLAV
+1547 KSMAQLAV
-1555 LGLADLKNLDHEKQ
+1555 LGLADLKNVDRDKQ

-1582 TRYWIERPASQTT
+1582 TRYWLERPAAQAT
-1595 SSQKPSQT
+1595 SPQKASQT

-1608 LQIPTLPNTIFQND
+1608 LQIPTLSNTIFQND
-1622 FNPLALPFLNDHLI
+1622 FNPVALPFLNDHLI

-1654 AQILLKEQPFALH
+1654 AQILLKEQPFSLH

-1692 SQGRREAQLVSFDST
+1692 VQGRREAQLVSFDST
-1707 ISTDSILTNQH
+1707 IATDSILTSQH

-1725 TAVTKSETLTLAQ
+1725 TTITTSETLALAQ

-1748 IQEFLHELAERKI
+1748 LEKFLLELASRKI

-1806 FTLLLAMGMHQQGT
+1806 FTLLLAMGMHQEGT
-1820 TWLPFAIETVRILKQ
+1820 TWLPFAIEAVRILRQ
-1835 TNEVPAYAYLALRDG
+1835 SNEVPAYAYLALRDG

-1862 CDSAGHV
+1862 CDATGNV
-1869 LIEFVGLQARQADL
+1869 LIELVGLQARLADL
-1883 TALNRSAQRKVNAL
+1883 TALNRSAQRKVSAL
-1897 MHEIV
+1897 MHEITWEPV
-1902 WDPIDADTKDSPNV
+1902 EQTATLSV

-1921 GPWLILTDRL
+1921 APWLILTDRL
-1931 GVGQLLAQRL
+1931 GVGHLLAQRL
-1941 ERAGHSCLMVR
+1941 ERAGQSCIVAQASEAR
-1952 ANGDHV
+1952 ALHTNP
-1958 VQTDTSTRDIDPLSA
+1958 STRTIDPLSA
-1973 VAFSDLIQSLGP
+1973 TAFSDLIQSLGP

-1992 INLWPLSSSAEGSAD
+1992 VNLWPMNSSAEGLSD
-2007 TVHAQIASGA
+2007 IAQVQSASGT

-2033 GQRLCIVTERAQAL
+2033 GKRFCLVTERTQAL
-2047 VGDTLPIHIAQ
+2047 TGDTLPVNIAQ

-2065 MTAALEHPELKVTC
+2065 MTAVLEHPELKVTC
-2079 VDLQSAHPE
+2079 VDLPSANPE

-2096 SIHLKQDEWRLAYR
+2096 SIHLNQNEWRLAYR
-2110 DERVFAARM
+2110 DEQAFVARI
-2119 NRVSEATTREQQPLV
+2119 NRIREVTTSEQQPLLFSEQV
-2134 LSDQIT
+2134 T

-2173 LSTAAQQAINALSQ
+2173 LSIQAQQAINALSQ
-2187 RGANV
+2187 QGASV

-2200 DRNSLE
+2200 DRESLE
-2206 SALRSTQADGSR
+2206 SALRLTQADGPR
-2218 KLGIIHCAGVLD
+2218 KLGILHCAGILD

-2235 DLKWSNFDN
+2235 DLRWSNFDN
-2244 AYSAKVEGT
+2244 AYSAKVHGT
-2253 LNLDALT
+2253 LNLDELT
-2260 RHLDVECFVM
+2260 RHLEIDCFVM

-2284 NYAAANSFLDA
+2284 NYAAANSFMDA
-2295 VAQQRKLAGLPA
+2295 VAHQRKLAGLPA
-2307 LSINWGPW
+2307 LSMNWGPW

-2320 AQSNA
+2320 AESNS
-2325 KISRQLSAQGFS
+2325 KISKQLAAQGFS
-2337 ALSTQLALQAL
+2337 TLSTQLALQAL
-2348 GRCLL
+2348 GRCML

-2359 AVIDCQWDQYLQGAE
+2359 GVIDCQWDQYIQGTE
-2374 QLKSFLSRVATRPI
+2374 QLQSFLSKVVSAPI
-2388 SAQEQQRQDTQPAIV
+2388 STQEQRPDAQPAVI
-2403 EQLAQAAAPERLSL
+2403 EQLAQAATAERLSL
-2417 LTALVNAQIRKILGL
+2417 LTSIVNSQIRKILGL
-2432 AETAAVPENQALTD
+2432 AETMAVPEDQALTD

-2458 NAVGRLLGQRLPVS
+2458 NAVGRQLGQRLPVS

-2484 LYLLDLINTQLAASK
+2484 LYLLEMVNTQFAESQDEPK
-2499 DKPELDKDTK
+2499 LDKDTK
-2509 FSSASSSDRARSLL
+2509 LSGASSSERARSLL
-2523 DDLDNLLEQT
+2523 DDLDNLLEQS

>member
-1 MRRAHPMSILPAI
+1 MSTIYSI
-14 QHGST
+14 QHGSI
-19 LPDRVGKL
+19 LPGRVAQL
-27 QNLSNALLAVSTA
+27 QNLSNALLAVSA
-40 TPIIFIDGQGQENN
+40 STPIVFIDSQGVENN
-54 LTYGHLVQSAKCIA
+54 LSYGHLVQSAKCIA
-68 AGLKAQGL
+68 AGLQEHGL
-76 KPHQKVL
+76 QPRKKVL
-83 LQLSLSEDILPVF
+83 LQLALSEDILPVF

-109 PIPVSYDLGSRA
+109 PIPVSYDLDSRA
-121 LEQLIHIWKLLDRPL
+121 LEQLGHIWHLLDEPL
-136 ICATAALAPAL
+136 ICTTTALASAL
-147 SGSSRSPELQDARI
+147 SGSKRLPELQGARI
-161 ANIESLRQHA
+161 ASVETLRQHA
-171 PIETVYQ
+171 PLESVHQ
-178 AKLNDVAFYV
+178 ATLNDVAFYV

-205 NLLSRA
+205 NLLSRG
-211 IGTNLLCA
+211 IGTNLLCD
-219 SQQNDVILSWLPFDH
+219 SQQSDVILSWLPFDH

-291 ALKSQTDGTWDLS
+291 ALKTQNEGRWDLS

-317 YSTVTEFLEAVRPYG
+317 YSTVIEFLDAVGPYG
-332 FRRESLISAFGM
+332 FHRESLISAFGM
-344 AETCSGVNYHL
+344 AETCSGVSYHL
-355 PAAGQSI
+355 PRAGQSI
-362 KFMHIDR
+362 KFVHLDR
-369 HQLSGAIQHVAPDD
+369 HQLSGAVRHVAPDD
-383 ATCISFASLGPV
+383 STCISFASLGPV

-440 VEDGWFDTG
+440 VEDGGIETG

-478 IEIEA
+478 IEIET

-491 ESSYT
+491 EPSYT

-506 DRLHLVV
+506 DRLHLIL
-513 FFHTKVTDEQALA
+513 FFHTTVTGEPELA
-526 NLFKQIQAKL
+526 ALFKQIQSKL

-544 DFLIPLDAE
+544 DFLIPLAAE

-561 KIQHKQLIARFQQ
+561 KIQHKQLSARFEQ
-574 GEYAAVLERV
+574 GEFASIIERV
-584 DALRVL
+584 EALRAQY
-590 FHEAPSASVLPA
+590 HEAPSATALPA

-607 QIASIWQDVLGVT
+607 QIATIWQDVLGIT

-647 IFGSAVTLVD
+647 IFGPTLTLVD

-672 GEKTQASPTEK
+672 GENTQASPTEK
-683 GQARANTRNIRHTS
+683 GQARANTRATHQAL
-697 GASKD
+697 GANKD

-726 TGVESITFFDD
+726 AGVESITFFGD
-737 KDLINSGFSRDVFD
+737 KDLRNSGFSREVYE

-797 FEVAGYDPTAY
+797 FEVAGYDPTTY

-829 PNRSMLDSQ
+829 PNRGLLDSQ
-838 DDLNIATLDSMG
+838 DDLNVATLDSMG

-935 RSFDAEARGTIFGS
+935 RSFDADARGTIFGS

-996 AIAVAEAIAIANVLP
+996 AIAVAEAIAVANVLP

-1044 AIGFCAL
+1044 AVGFCAL

-1073 ALALHHKLIPP
+1073 ALALHHKIIPP
-1084 LLNFK
+1084 LLNFN

-1106 EACEWKTTGTPRRAG
+1106 KACEWKTTGTPRRAG

-1127 GGTNAHAILEEAPAV
+1127 GGTNAHAILEEAPVVVRALD
-1142 IRTASKAERSA
+1142 TNERPA
-1153 HVLMVTARNEVALRQ
+1153 HLLMLTARNEVALRQ

-1180 PDVNLA
+1180 PEVNLA
-1186 DVCFTAN
+1186 DACFTVN
-1193 TGRKVFDQRVSI
+1193 TGRKVFDHRVSI
-1205 VGATAQDFIA
+1205 VGATTQEFVV
-1215 QLTAIENNEPSSS
+1215 QLSAIENS
-1228 AFQHNAKASA
+1228 NAGLATFEHHAKSTA

-1256 GRHLYETE
+1256 GRQLYDTE
-1264 PVFREQLD
+1264 LAFREQLNTCAD
-1272 LCAEL
+1272 L
-1277 FLPLLEKPLL
+1277 FTPLLEKPLL
-1287 GVMFDNASA
+1287 EVMFSSDA
-1296 NGLIHQTGYAQPS
+1296 NTGLVHQTGYAQPA

-1318 KFWQALG
+1318 KFWQTLG
-1325 VMPNVVM
+1325 VMPDVVM

-1339 AAACFAGVM
+1339 AAACVAGVM
-1348 SLADAV
+1348 SLPDAV
-1354 RLVASRANL
+1354 RLVAARATL
-1363 MQSLEQSGEMW
+1363 MQGLEQSGEMW
-1374 AVFTSASTVRPLLA
+1374 AVFAGASTIRPVLA
-1388 GVSKDVSI
+1388 GAGKDVSI
-1396 AAENSPDNTV
+1396 AAENSPENTV
-1406 LSGCSAPL
+1406 LSGDRAPL
-1414 AEVIA
+1414 AEVMT
-1419 KLTALGV
+1419 KLNALGI

-1437 HSRLMEPMLD
+1437 HSRLMEPMLE
-1447 RFEKIAQSVEFQN
+1447 RFEQIAQTVEFQS
-1460 PQITL
+1460 PTITL
-1465 ISNLTGTAASDEVT
+1465 ISNLTGAAASDEIT

-1508 FLEIGPRPTLTG
+1508 FIEIGPRPTLTG

-1528 DCIWLPSIKPTEDN
+1528 GCTWLPSLKSTEDN

-1555 LGLADLKNLDHEKQ
+1555 LGLVDLKNLDQAKQ
-1569 RLRLPLPTYPFQH
+1569 RLRIPLPTYPFQH
-1582 TRYWIERPASQTT
+1582 VRYWLERPTSQPFPSSQQSQT
-1595 SSQKPSQT
+1595 S
-1603 LLGHQ
+1603 LLGRQ
-1608 LQIPTLPNTIFQND
+1608 IQIPTLAQTIFQND
-1622 FNPLALPFLNDHLI
+1622 FNASTLPFLNDHRI

-1654 AQILLKEQPFALH
+1654 AQGLLKTQSFSIE

-1679 DQTRTVQVVIDKN
+1679 EQTRTVQVVIEQ
-1692 SQGRREAQLVSFDST
+1692 SAQGRREAQLVSFDSN
-1707 ISTDSILTNQH
+1707 ISNDQAITSQH
-1718 AQADIVE
+1718 ALADIVE
-1725 TAVTKSETLTLAQ
+1725 ATALASEKLVLTR
-1738 LRSGLTQTVN
+1738 LRAGLTETVN
-1748 IQEFLHELAERKI
+1748 LDSFFRELSGRQI

-1790 SGLALQQ
+1790 SGLAAQQ
-1797 RHPGMLDAG
+1797 RHPGILDAG
-1806 FTLLLAMGMHQQGT
+1806 FTLLLAMGMHHEGT
-1820 TWLPFAIETVRILKQ
+1820 TWLPFAIEAVRVHKQ
-1835 TNEVPAYAYLALRDG
+1835 SQEVPAYAYLALRDG

-1862 CDSAGHV
+1862 CDSAGNV
-1869 LIEFVGLQARQADL
+1869 LIELVGLQARQADL
-1883 TALNRSAQRKVNAL
+1883 SALNRSVQRKIAAL

-1902 WDPIDADTKDSPNV
+1902 WDPIELTTETNVDASIAV
-1916 ESSLE
+1916 
-1921 GPWLILTDRL
+1921 PWLIFADRL
-1931 GVGQLLAQRL
+1931 GVAERLVQRL
-1941 ERAGHSCLMVR
+1941 EQTGQACMIVQAKGDPAFHS
-1952 ANGDHV
+1952 NGPKH
-1958 VQTDTSTRDIDPLSA
+1958 TIEPSSA
-1973 VAFSDLIQSLGP
+1973 LAMSDLIQSLGP

-1992 INLWPLSSSAEGSAD
+1992 VNLWSLNTTTHELAAAIQ
-2007 TVHAQIASGA
+2007 AQIASDA
-2017 TVLHLIQACVK
+2017 TVLYLIQACITQ
-2028 HNVTI
+2028 NVTI
-2033 GQRLCIVTERAQAL
+2033 EQRFCLVTERAQ
-2047 VGDTLPIHIAQ
+2047 TLGAESLPTNAAQ
-2058 STLWGIG
+2058 AMLWGIG
-2065 MTAALEHPELKVTC
+2065 MTAVLEHPELKVTC
-2079 VDLQSAHPE
+2079 LDLQSLNDDRAIE
-2088 LAAKHLWH
+2088 HLLH
-2096 SIHLKQDEWRLAYR
+2096 GMHFKQNEWRLAYR
-2110 DERVFAARM
+2110 GERAFFARI
-2119 NRVSEATTREQQPLV
+2119 NRIREAAASEQRPLG
-2134 LSDQIT
+2134 LSDQVT

-2164 RLMLLSRQP
+2164 RLLMLSRQS
-2173 LSTAAQQAINALSQ
+2173 LSAHAQQAVNALSQ
-2187 RGANV
+2187 QGARI
-2192 SHLCVDIA
+2192 SHVCVDIA
-2200 DRNSLE
+2200 DRQALE
-2206 SALRSTQADGSR
+2206 NALRSTQAEGPR

-2230 DHLLI
+2230 DHLLM
-2235 DLKWSNFDN
+2235 DLKWSNFEN
-2244 AYSAKVEGT
+2244 AYAAKVLGT
-2253 LNLDALT
+2253 FNLDTLT
-2260 RHLDVECFVM
+2260 RSLEVDCFVM

-2284 NYAAANSFLDA
+2284 NYAAANSFMDA
-2295 VAQQRKLAGLPA
+2295 IAQQRKQEGLPA

-2325 KISRQLSAQGFS
+2325 QISKQLSAQGFT
-2337 ALSTQLALQAL
+2337 ALNTQLALQAL
-2348 GRCLL
+2348 STCLV
-2353 GTRTQV
+2353 GARTQV
-2359 AVIDCQWDQYLQGAE
+2359 GVIDCQWDQYLQVTE
-2374 QLKSFLSRVATRPI
+2374 PLQSFLSKVATLTSNTHERQP
-2388 SAQEQQRQDTQPAIV
+2388 QQAHDAV
-2403 EQLAQAAAPERLSL
+2403 LEQLARATLNQRLSL
-2417 LTALVNAQIRKILGL
+2417 LTDIVATQIRKILGL
-2432 AETAAVPENQALTD
+2432 TETEAVPVDQALTD

-2458 NAVGRLLGQRLPVS
+2458 NALGRLLGQRLPVS
-2472 LVFNYPS
+2472 LVFNHPS
-2479 PKALS
+2479 PKALTE
-2484 LYLLDLINTQLAASK
+2484 YLLDLINAQLATPEEDLITDERSK
-2499 DKPELDKDTK
+2499 P
-2509 FSSASSSDRARSLL
+2509 SPISSSDRARSLL
-2523 DDLDNLLEQT
+2523 DDLDNLLE

>member
-1 MRRAHPMSILPAI
+1 MSTLPAI
-14 QHGST
+14 RHGSA
-19 LPDRVGKL
+19 LPDRVSKL
-27 QNLSNALLAVSTA
+27 QNLSTALLAVSHS
-40 TPIIFIDGQGQENN
+40 TPIVFIDSQGLENN
-54 LTYGHLVQSAKCIA
+54 LTYGHLVESAKCIA
-68 AGLKAQGL
+68 AGLKEQGL
-76 KPHQKVL
+76 QPRQKVL

-109 PIPVSYDLGSRA
+109 PIPVSYDLESRA
-121 LEQLIHIWKLLDRPL
+121 LEQLIHIWNLLEQPL
-136 ICATAALAPAL
+136 ICTTAALAPTL
-147 SGSSRSPELQDARI
+147 SGSIRFPELQDARI
-161 ANIESLRQHA
+161 ASMESLRQHA
-171 PIETVYQ
+171 PIETIYR
-178 AKLNDVAFYV
+178 ATLSDVAFYV

-211 IGTNLLCA
+211 IGTNLLCG
-219 SQQNDVILSWLPFDH
+219 SQQSDVILSWLPFDH

-291 ALKSQTDGTWDLS
+291 ALKNQNNGQWDLS
-304 CVKGL
+304 CVIGL

-317 YSTVTEFLEAVRPYG
+317 HSTVTEFLEAVRPYG
-332 FRRESLISAFGM
+332 LRRESLISAFGM
-344 AETCSGVNYHL
+344 AETCSGISYHL
-355 PAAGQSI
+355 PPAGQSI
-362 KFMHIDR
+362 KFVHIDR
-369 HQLSGAIQHVAPDD
+369 HQLSGSIRHVAPNDS
-383 ATCISFASLGPV
+383 TCISFASLGPV

-410 VAEETAGRF
+410 VYEETAGRF

-428 GYFRNPQ
+428 GYYRNPQ

-491 ESSYT
+491 EPSYT

-513 FFHTKVTDEQALA
+513 FFHTLVTDERELA
-526 NLFKQIQAKL
+526 SLFKQIQSKL

-544 DFLIPLDAE
+544 DFLIPLGAE

-561 KIQHKQLIARFQQ
+561 KIQHKQLSARFQQ
-574 GEYAAVLERV
+574 GDYAAVIERV
-584 DALRVL
+584 EALRLL
-590 FHEAPSASVLPA
+590 FQEAPSASVLPA

-607 QIASIWQDVLGVT
+607 QIASIWQDVLGIPL
-620 QVGVQDNFF
+620 VGVQDNFF

-642 ERLME
+642 ERLIE
-647 IFGSAVTLVD
+647 IFGPTLTLVD

-672 GEKTQASPTEK
+672 GENTQASPTEK
-683 GQARANTRNIRHTS
+683 GQARANARHSHQAT

-715 DDIDTFWKNLA
+715 DDIETFWKNLA
-726 TGVESITFFDD
+726 AGVESITFFDD
-737 KDLINSGFSRDVFD
+737 NDLLKSGFSREVFD

-829 PNRSMLDSQ
+829 PNRSVLDSQ
-838 DDLNIATLDSMG
+838 DDLNVATLDSMG

-903 DLFLTGGASVQSPEY
+903 DLFLTGGASVQSPQH

-996 AIAVAEAIAIANVLP
+996 AVAVAEAIAVANVLP

-1036 QVFRTQTQ
+1036 QVFRAQTQ

-1101 FYINT
+1101 FFINT

-1127 GGTNAHAILEEAPAV
+1127 GGTNAHAILEEAPTVSRVANTNE
-1142 IRTASKAERSA
+1142 RTAHA
-1153 HVLMVTARNEVALRQ
+1153 LMLTARNEVALRQ

-1180 PDVNLA
+1180 PEVNLA

-1193 TGRKVFDQRVSI
+1193 TGRKIFDQRVSI

-1215 QLTAIENNEPSSS
+1215 QLTSIEKSESC
-1228 AFQHNAKASA
+1228 AGAVQHDAKANS

-1256 GRHLYETE
+1256 GRHLFETE
-1264 PVFREQLD
+1264 PVFREQLN

-1287 GVMFDNASA
+1287 EIMFDNESA
-1296 NGLIHQTGYAQPS
+1296 NGLIHQTGYAQPA

-1325 VMPNVVM
+1325 VVPHAVM

-1354 RLVASRANL
+1354 RMVAGRANL
-1363 MQSLEQSGEMW
+1363 MQALEQSGEMW
-1374 AVFTSASTVRPLLA
+1374 AAFTSAATVRPLLA
-1388 GVSKDVSI
+1388 GVSQDVSI

-1419 KLTALGV
+1419 KLAALGI

-1447 RFEKIAQSVEFQN
+1447 QFEQIAQSVAFQS
-1460 PQITL
+1460 PQLTL

-1489 QSVKFQTGLE
+1489 QPVKFQAGLE

-1508 FLEIGPRPTLTG
+1508 FVEIGPRPTLTG

-1528 DCIWLPSIKPTEDN
+1528 DCLWLPSIKPSEDN
-1542 WTTIL
+1542 WITLL

-1555 LGLADLKNLDHEKQ
+1555 LGLVDLKNLDREQQ

-1582 TRYWIERPASQTT
+1582 TPYWLERPAAQATAT
-1595 SSQKPSQT
+1595 HQQAQT
-1603 LLGHQ
+1603 LLGQ
-1608 LQIPTLPNTIFQND
+1608 RLQIPTLSNTIFQND
-1622 FNPLALPFLNDHLI
+1622 FNPVALPFLKDHLI

-1654 AQILLKEQPFALH
+1654 AQLLCKEQPFTLQ

-1679 DQTRTVQVVIDKN
+1679 DQTRTVQVVIEKN
-1692 SQGRREAQLVSFDST
+1692 AQGRREAQLISFDAALAG
-1707 ISTDSILTNQH
+1707 DSILTNQH

-1725 TAVTKSETLTLAQ
+1725 TTVAENEALA
-1738 LRSGLTQTVN
+1738 LAHIRSGLTQTVN
-1748 IQEFLHELAERKI
+1748 IEAFLHELAGRKI

-1776 AREALGVIAEPPSR
+1776 AREALGVMTEPSSR
-1790 SGLALQQ
+1790 SGLAMQQ

-1806 FTLLLAMGMHQQGT
+1806 FTLLLAMGMHQEGT
-1820 TWLPFAIETVRILKQ
+1820 TWLPFAIEAVRVLKQ
-1835 TNEVPAYAYLALRDG
+1835 KHEVPAYAYLALRDG

-1862 CDSAGHV
+1862 CDAAGNV
-1869 LIEFVGLQARQADL
+1869 LIELVGLQARQADL
-1883 TALNRSAQRKVNAL
+1883 SALNRSAQRKVTAL

-1902 WDPIDADTKDSPNV
+1902 WEPIELTASLDV
-1916 ESSLE
+1916 ESSRE
-1921 GPWLILTDRL
+1921 EPWLILADRL
-1931 GVGQLLAQRL
+1931 GVGHLLAQRL
-1941 ERAGHSCLMVR
+1941 ERAGQSCLIVR
-1952 ANGDHV
+1952 AKGDGV
-1958 VQTDTSTRDIDPLSA
+1958 AQVSTSTHTIDPLSA
-1973 VAFSDLIQSLGP
+1973 TAFSNLIQSLGP
-1985 NPKLAGI
+1985 KPKLAGI
-1992 INLWPLSSSAEGSAD
+1992 INLWPLDASTDGVANTIA
-2007 TVHAQIASGA
+2007 AQLTSGA
-2017 TVLHLIQACVK
+2017 TVLHLLQACVK
-2028 HNVTI
+2028 HNVAI
-2033 GQRLCIVTERAQAL
+2033 SQRFCLVTDRAQAL
-2047 VGDTLPIHIAQ
+2047 TGDTFPINSAQ

-2079 VDLQSAHPE
+2079 VDLQLADPE
-2088 LAAKHLWH
+2088 RAAQQLWH
-2096 SIHLKQDEWRLAYR
+2096 TMHLKQNEWRLAYR
-2110 DERVFAARM
+2110 AEQAFVARI
-2119 NRVSEATTREQQPLV
+2119 NRVREATTPEQQPLV
-2134 LSDQIT
+2134 FSEHIT

-2164 RLMLLSRQP
+2164 HLLLLSRQP
-2173 LSTAAQQAINALSQ
+2173 LSTQAQQAINTLSQ
-2187 RGANV
+2187 QGASV
-2192 SHLCVDIA
+2192 AHLCVDIA
-2200 DRNSLE
+2200 DRQSLE
-2206 SALRSTQADGSR
+2206 SALLSTQAEGAR
-2218 KLGIIHCAGVLD
+2218 KLGILHCAGVLD

-2235 DLKWSNFDN
+2235 DLQWSNFDN
-2244 AYSAKVEGT
+2244 AYSAKVLGT
-2253 LNLDALT
+2253 LNLDELT
-2260 RHLDVECFVM
+2260 RQLDVDCFVM

-2284 NYAAANSFLDA
+2284 NYAAANSFMDA
-2295 VAQQRKLAGLPA
+2295 IAHQRKFAGLPA

-2320 AQSNA
+2320 AQSNS

-2348 GRCLL
+2348 GSSLL

-2359 AVIDCQWDQYLQGAE
+2359 GVIDCQWDQYLQGAE
-2374 QLKSFLSRVATRPI
+2374 QLQSFLSKVATAPI
-2388 SAQEQQRQDTQPAIV
+2388 NTQEQQRQDAQSAIV
-2403 EQLAQAAAPERLSL
+2403 EQFAQASTAERLSL
-2417 LTALVNAQIRKILGL
+2417 LTTIVNTQIRKILGL
-2432 AETAAVPENQALTD
+2432 AETMAVPEDQALTD

-2458 NAVGRLLGQRLPVS
+2458 NAVGRMLGQRLPVS

-2484 LYLLDLINTQLAASK
+2484 LYLLELINGQLATPEQAAAT
-2499 DKPELDKDTK
+2499 DGGAKPSQT
-2509 FSSASSSDRARSLL
+2509 SSSDRARSLL
-2523 DDLDNLLEQT
+2523 DDLDNLLEQS

>member
-1 MRRAHPMSILPAI
+1 MSTPPAI

-19 LPDRVGKL
+19 LPDRVSKL
-27 QNLSNALLAVSTA
+27 QNLSNAILAVSTA
-40 TPIIFIDGQGQENN
+40 TPIVFIDGQGQENN

-68 AGLKAQGL
+68 AGLRDQGL
-76 KPHQKVL
+76 QPRQKVL

-109 PIPVSYDLGSRA
+109 PIPVSYDLDSRA
-121 LEQLIHIWKLLDRPL
+121 LEQLIHIWNLLDRPL
-136 ICATAALAPAL
+136 ICTTSALAPAL
-147 SGSSRSPELQDARI
+147 HGSSRIPELRDTRI
-161 ANIESLRQHA
+161 ACVENLRQHA
-171 PIETVYQ
+171 PIETAYQ
-178 AKLNDVAFYV
+178 ATLNDVAFYV

-211 IGTNLLCA
+211 IGTNLLCG
-219 SQQNDVILSWLPFDH
+219 SHQSDVILSWLPFDH

-274 RITHGW
+274 RVTHGW

-291 ALKSQTDGTWDLS
+291 ALKSQHDGKWDLS

-317 YSTVTEFLEAVRPYG
+317 YSTVTEFLDAIRPYG

-344 AETCSGVNYHL
+344 AETCSGVSYHL
-355 PAAGQSI
+355 PPAGQSI
-362 KFMHIDR
+362 KFMHLDR
-369 HQLSGAIQHVAPDD
+369 HQLSGAIKHVAPDD
-383 ATCISFASLGPV
+383 AACISFASLGPV

-440 VEDGWFDTG
+440 VNDGWFDTG

-483 AAEQVEGL
+483 AAEQVEEL
-491 ESSYT
+491 EPSYT

-513 FFHTKVTDEQALA
+513 FFHTKVTDESALA
-526 NLFKQIQAKL
+526 NVFKQIQSKL
-536 TQHVGIKA
+536 TQQVGIKA
-544 DFLIPLDAE
+544 DFLIPLAAE

-561 KIQHKQLIARFQQ
+561 KIQHKQLSARFQQ
-574 GEYAAVLERV
+574 GEFAAVIECVETLR
-584 DALRVL
+584 ALY
-590 FHEAPSASVLPA
+590 HEAPLASALPA

-607 QIASIWQDVLGVT
+607 QIAAIWQDVLGVT

-647 IFGSAVTLVD
+647 IFGPALTLVD

-662 TIEMLVKQLS
+662 TIEMLVKQLT

-683 GQARANTRNIRHTS
+683 GQARANTRNTHQAS
-697 GASKD
+697 GANKD

-726 TGVESITFFDD
+726 AGVESITFFDD
-737 KDLINSGFSRDVFD
+737 KELIKSGFSRDVFD

-797 FEVAGYDPTAY
+797 FEVAGYDPTTY

-829 PNRSMLDSQ
+829 PNRGMLDSQ
-838 DDLNIATLDSMG
+838 DDLNVATLDSMG

-892 MACQSLLSGET
+892 MACQSLLAGET
-903 DLFLTGGASVQSPEY
+903 DLFLTGGASVQSPEH

-996 AIAVAEAIAIANVLP
+996 AIAVAEAIAVANVLP
-1011 ETIGFVEAH
+1011 ETIGFIEAH

-1044 AIGFCAL
+1044 ATGFCAL

-1106 EACEWKTTGTPRRAG
+1106 EACDWKTTGTPRRAG

-1127 GGTNAHAILEEAPAV
+1127 GGTNAHAILEEAPV
-1142 IRTASKAERSA
+1142 VVRVSVTDERTAHA
-1153 HVLMVTARNEVALRQ
+1153 LMLTARNEVALRQ

-1186 DVCFTAN
+1186 DLCFTAN

-1205 VGATAQDFIA
+1205 VGENSQDFID
-1215 QLTAIENNEPSSS
+1215 QLTAIEKNESGTD
-1228 AFQHNAKASA
+1228 AFHHNAKAGT

-1256 GRHLYETE
+1256 GRQLFETE
-1264 PVFREQLD
+1264 TAFRDQLNI
-1272 LCAEL
+1272 CAEL
-1277 FLPLLEKPLL
+1277 FAPLLEKPLL
-1287 GVMFDNASA
+1287 EVMFDRTSTNP
-1296 NGLIHQTGYAQPS
+1296 LIHQTGYAQPA

-1318 KFWQALG
+1318 KFWQTLG
-1325 VMPNVVM
+1325 VMPDVVM

-1339 AAACFAGVM
+1339 VAACFAGVM
-1348 SLADAV
+1348 SLPEAV

-1363 MQSLEQSGEMW
+1363 MQALEQSGEMW
-1374 AVFTSASTVRPLLA
+1374 AVFASASTVRPLLA
-1388 GVSKDVSI
+1388 AAGKDVSI
-1396 AAENSPDNTV
+1396 AAENSPENTV

-1414 AEVIA
+1414 AEIVA
-1419 KLTALGV
+1419 KLTALGI

-1447 RFEKIAQSVEFQN
+1447 GFEQIAQSVEFQS

-1489 QSVKFQTGLE
+1489 QPVKFQAGLE

-1508 FLEIGPRPTLTG
+1508 FVEIGPRPTLTG
-1520 LGTQCLPD
+1520 LGSQCLPEA
-1528 DCIWLPSIKPTEDN
+1528 CTWLPSLKPTEN
-1542 WTTIL
+1542 NGATIL

-1555 LGLADLKNLDHEKQ
+1555 LGLAELKNLDIDKQ

-1582 TRYWIERPASQTT
+1582 TRYWIERPATQSTSLSQ
-1595 SSQKPSQT
+1595 QSQT

-1608 LQIPTLPNTIFQND
+1608 LQIPSISSTIFQKD
-1622 FNPLALPFLNDHLI
+1622 FNAVSLPFLNDHLI
-1636 HGEVVVSGAC
+1636 HGEIVVSGAS

-1654 AQILLKEQPFALH
+1654 AQLLFKEQAFSLN

-1679 DQTRTVQVVIDKN
+1679 DQTRTIQVVIEKN
-1692 SQGRREAQLVSFDST
+1692 ALGHRDAQLVSFAST
-1707 ISTDSILTNQH
+1707 ASGDPVVSSQH

-1725 TAVTKSETLTLAQ
+1725 TTARVSEALPLAQ
-1738 LRSGLTQTVN
+1738 IRSTLTQTVN
-1748 IQEFLHELAERKI
+1748 IEEFLHELAGRKI
-1761 ELGASYRWVKSIQRN
+1761 ELGASYRWVKSIQRS
-1776 AREALGVIAEPPSR
+1776 AREALGVITEPPSR
-1790 SGLALQQ
+1790 SGLAMQQ

-1806 FTLLLAMGMHQQGT
+1806 FTLLLAMGMHQEGT
-1820 TWLPFAIETVRILKQ
+1820 TWLPFAIEAVRVLKQ
-1835 TNEVPAYAYLALRDG
+1835 GHQVPAYAYLVLRDG

-1862 CDSAGHV
+1862 CDATGNV
-1869 LIEFVGLQARQADL
+1869 LIEFIGLQARQADL
-1883 TALNRSAQRKVNAL
+1883 GALNRSAQRKLNAL
-1897 MHEIV
+1897 LHEIV
-1902 WDPIDADTKDSPNV
+1902 WEPLDLPPLTNIA
-1916 ESSLE
+1916 SSLAD
-1921 GPWLILTDRL
+1921 PWLIFADRHGL
-1931 GVGQLLAQRL
+1931 GHQLAQRL
-1941 ERAGHSCLMVR
+1941 EQAGQACVIVQ
-1952 ANGDHV
+1952 ANGNCAPHAH
-1958 VQTDTSTRDIDPLSA
+1958 TPTHTFDPLSA
-1973 VAFSDLIQSLGP
+1973 LAMSDLFKSLGP

-1992 INLWPLSSSAEGSAD
+1992 IHLWSLNSSADHSVD
-2007 TVHAQIASGA
+2007 SVQTQIASGA
-2017 TVLHLIQACVK
+2017 AVLHLLQASVL

-2033 GQRLCIVTERAQAL
+2033 AQRLCVVTERAQAL
-2047 VGDTLPIHIAQ
+2047 VGDALPMNSAQ
-2058 STLWGIG
+2058 SMLWGIG
-2065 MTAALEHPELKVTC
+2065 MTATLEHPELKVTC
-2079 VDLQSAHPE
+2079 IDLQSHSHA
-2088 LAAKHLWH
+2088 LTADHLWQGM
-2096 SIHLKQDEWRLAYR
+2096 HLKQHDWRLAFR
-2110 DERVFAARM
+2110 DGRAFVARL
-2119 NRVSEATTREQQPLV
+2119 NRLRETLTPEHQALV
-2134 LSDQIT
+2134 CSNEVT

-2164 RLMLLSRQP
+2164 RLLLLSRQP
-2173 LSTAAQQAINALSQ
+2173 ASSQAKHAINALSQ
-2187 RGANV
+2187 QGATV
-2192 SHLCVDIA
+2192 LHQCVDIA
-2200 DRNSLE
+2200 DRQSLE
-2206 SALRSTQADGSR
+2206 AALLLTQADGVR
-2218 KLGIIHCAGVLD
+2218 KVGIIHCAGVLD
-2230 DHLLI
+2230 DHLLM
-2235 DLKWSNFDN
+2235 DLQWSNFET
-2244 AYSAKVEGT
+2244 AYAAKVLGT
-2253 LNLDALT
+2253 LNLDALS
-2260 RHLDVECFVM
+2260 RAHDVDCFVL

-2284 NYAAANSFLDA
+2284 NYAAANSFMDS
-2295 VAQQRKLAGLPA
+2295 VAHQRKLAGLPA

-2320 AQSNA
+2320 AQSDVR
-2325 KISRQLSAQGFS
+2325 ISKQLAAQGFT
-2337 ALSTQLALQAL
+2337 ALSTQKALQAL
-2348 GRCLL
+2348 GHCLL
-2353 GTRTQV
+2353 GLRTQV
-2359 AVIDCQWDQYLQGAE
+2359 GVIDCQWDQYLQGAE
-2374 QLKSFLSRVATRPI
+2374 PLALFLSKVATLTNNGQERQKQGGP
-2388 SAQEQQRQDTQPAIV
+2388 SAMH
-2403 EQLAQAAAPERLSL
+2403 EQLAQTAAPERLSL
-2417 LTALVNAQIRKILGL
+2417 LTQIVDTEIRKILGL
-2432 AETAAVPENQALTD
+2432 AQTMSVPEDQALTD

-2458 NAVGRLLGQRLPVS
+2458 NAVGRTLGQRLPVS

-2484 LYLLDLINTQLAASK
+2484 LYLLDLINSQLATSKQDDASNEAAK
-2499 DKPELDKDTK
+2499 LTTT
-2509 FSSASSSDRARSLL
+2509 SSSDRARSLL
-2523 DDLDNLLEQT
+2523 DDLDNLLEQS

>member
-1 MRRAHPMSILPAI
+1 MRRANPMSTLPAI
-14 QHGST
+14 RHGSA
-19 LPDRVGKL
+19 LPDRVSKL
-27 QNLSNALLAVSTA
+27 QNLSNALLAVSA
-40 TPIIFIDGQGQENN
+40 STPIVFIDSQGLENN
-54 LTYGHLVQSAKCIA
+54 LTYGHLVESAKCIA
-68 AGLKAQGL
+68 AGLKQQGL
-76 KPHQKVL
+76 QPRQKVL
-83 LQLSLSEDILPVF
+83 LQLALSEDILPVF

-109 PIPVSYDLGSRA
+109 PIPVSYDLESRA
-121 LEQLIHIWKLLDRPL
+121 LEQLIHIWKLLDQPL
-136 ICATAALAPAL
+136 ICTTAALTPTL
-147 SGSSRSPELQDARI
+147 SGSSRFPELQDAHV
-161 ANIESLRQHA
+161 ASIESLRQHA

-178 AKLNDVAFYV
+178 AKLSDVAFYV

-211 IGTNLLCA
+211 IGTNILCS
-219 SQQNDVILSWLPFDH
+219 SQQSDVILSWLPFDH

-264 LRWLDLIDKH
+264 LRWLDLIDQH
-274 RITHGW
+274 RVTHGW

-291 ALKSQTDGTWDLS
+291 ALKSPNSGQWDLS

-332 FRRESLISAFGM
+332 LRRESLISAFGM
-344 AETCSGVNYHL
+344 AETCSGVSYHL
-355 PAAGQSI
+355 PPAGQSI
-362 KFMHIDR
+362 KFVHIDR
-369 HQLSGAIQHVAPDD
+369 HQLSGAIRHVASNDS
-383 ATCISFASLGPV
+383 TCISFASLGPV

-410 VAEETAGRF
+410 VPEETAGRF

-428 GYFRNPQ
+428 GYYRNPQ

-491 ESSYT
+491 EPSYT

-513 FFHTKVTDEQALA
+513 FFHTRVTGERELA
-526 NLFKQIQAKL
+526 GLFKQIQSKL

-561 KIQHKQLIARFQQ
+561 KIQHKQLSARFQQ
-574 GEYAAVLERV
+574 GDYAAVIERV
-584 DALRVL
+584 EALRAL
-590 FHEAPSASVLPA
+590 FQEAPSASVLPA
-602 SEIEQ
+602 SDIEQ
-607 QIASIWQDVLGVT
+607 QIASIWQDVLGIS
-620 QVGVQDNFF
+620 QVGIQDNFF

-642 ERLME
+642 ERLIE
-647 IFGSAVTLVD
+647 IFGPTLTLVD

-672 GEKTQASPTEK
+672 GENTQASPTEQ
-683 GQARANTRNIRHTS
+683 GQARANARHSHQAT

-715 DDIDTFWKNLA
+715 DDIETFWKNLA

-737 KDLINSGFSRDVFD
+737 NDLLKSGFSREVFD

-797 FEVAGYDPTAY
+797 FEVAGYDPTTY

-838 DDLNIATLDSMG
+838 DDLNVATLDSMG

-903 DLFLTGGASVQSPEY
+903 DLFLTGGASVQSPEH

-996 AIAVAEAIAIANVLP
+996 AVAVAEAIAVANVLP
-1011 ETIGFVEAH
+1011 ETIGLVEAH

-1127 GGTNAHAILEEAPAV
+1127 GGTNAHAILEEAPTVVRVANTNE
-1142 IRTASKAERSA
+1142 RAS
-1153 HVLMVTARNEVALRQ
+1153 HVLMLTARNEVALHQ

-1180 PDVNLA
+1180 PEVNLA

-1205 VGATAQDFIA
+1205 VGTTAQDFIA
-1215 QLTAIENNEPSSS
+1215 QLTALEKNEPCTS
-1228 AFQHNAKASA
+1228 AFQYNAKAGT

-1256 GRHLYETE
+1256 GRQLFETE
-1264 PVFREQLD
+1264 PVFREQLK

-1277 FLPLLEKPLL
+1277 FSPLLDKPLLE
-1287 GVMFDNASA
+1287 VMFDSGPA
-1296 NGLIHQTGYAQPS
+1296 NGLIHQTGYAQPA

-1318 KFWQALG
+1318 KSWQALG
-1325 VMPNVVM
+1325 IVPSVVM

-1354 RLVASRANL
+1354 RLVAGRANL

-1374 AVFTSASTVRPLLA
+1374 AVFASASTVRPLLV
-1388 GVSKDVSI
+1388 GVGKEISI
-1396 AAENSPDNTV
+1396 AAENSPENTV
-1406 LSGCSAPL
+1406 LSGSSAPMT
-1414 AEVIA
+1414 EVIA

-1437 HSRLMEPMLD
+1437 HSTLMEPMLD
-1447 RFEKIAQSVEFQN
+1447 RFEQIAQSVEFQS
-1460 PQITL
+1460 PQLTL

-1489 QSVKFQTGLE
+1489 QSVKFQAGLE
-1499 QMAALGCQV
+1499 HMAALGCQV
-1508 FLEIGPRPTLTG
+1508 FVEIGPRPTLTG

-1528 DCIWLPSIKPTEDN
+1528 DCIWLPSIKPSEDN
-1542 WTTIL
+1542 WATIL

-1555 LGLADLKNLDHEKQ
+1555 LGLADLKNLDQGKQ

-1582 TRYWIERPASQTT
+1582 TPYWIERPTSQAT
-1595 SSQKPSQT
+1595 SPQKQTQT
-1603 LLGHQ
+1603 LLGHR
-1608 LQIPTLPNTIFQND
+1608 LQIPTLSNTIFQND
-1622 FNPLALPFLNDHLI
+1622 FNPVALPFLNDHLI

-1646 HVTMLLDA
+1646 HITMLLDA
-1654 AQILLKEQPFALH
+1654 AQLLFKEQAFALH

-1692 SQGRREAQLVSFDST
+1692 VQGRREAQLVSFDSAL
-1707 ISTDSILTNQH
+1707 SNDSILTSQH

-1725 TAVTKSETLTLAQ
+1725 TTVAVSEVLALAQ
-1738 LRSGLTQTVN
+1738 LRTGLTQTVN
-1748 IQEFLHELAERKI
+1748 VEEFLHELAGRKI

-1776 AREALGVIAEPPSR
+1776 AREALGVITEPPSR
-1790 SGLALQQ
+1790 SGLARQQ
-1797 RHPGMLDAG
+1797 RHPGLLDAG
-1806 FTLLLAMGMHQQGT
+1806 FTLLLAMGMHQEGT
-1820 TWLPFAIETVRILKQ
+1820 TWLPFAIEAVRVLKQ
-1835 TNEVPAYAYLALRDG
+1835 TNDVPAYAYLVLRDG

-1862 CDSAGHV
+1862 CDAAGNV
-1869 LIEFVGLQARQADL
+1869 LIEFIGLQARQADL
-1883 TALNRSAQRKVNAL
+1883 SALNRSAQRKVSAL

-1902 WDPIDADTKDSPNV
+1902 WEQIDPKASSSRESFV
-1916 ESSLE
+1916 EE
-1921 GPWLILTDRL
+1921 PWLILTDRL
-1931 GVGQLLAQRL
+1931 GIGHLLAQRL
-1941 ERAGHSCLMVR
+1941 EQVGQSCMMVQ
-1952 ANGDHV
+1952 ASGDHV
-1958 VQTDTSTRDIDPLSA
+1958 AQASTATRTIDPLSA
-1973 VAFSDLIQSLGP
+1973 SAFSDFFQTLGP

-1992 INLWPLSSSAEGSAD
+1992 INLWPLDVSTNGV
-2007 TVHAQIASGA
+2007 TNPVQTQMTSGA
-2017 TVLHLIQACVK
+2017 AVLHLIQACVQ
-2028 HNVTI
+2028 HHVTI
-2033 GQRLCIVTERAQAL
+2033 SQRFCLVTERAQAL
-2047 VGDTLPIHIAQ
+2047 IGDALPLNVAQ

-2079 VDLQSAHPE
+2079 VDLQSSDPE

-2096 SIHLKQDEWRLAYR
+2096 SMQLKQNEWRLAYR
-2110 DERVFAARM
+2110 AEQAFVARI
-2119 NRVSEATTREQQPLV
+2119 NRIRETSTPEQQPLV
-2134 LSDQIT
+2134 FSEHIT

-2153 TAAWLVEHGAR
+2153 TATWLVEHGAR
-2164 RLMLLSRQP
+2164 DLLLLSRQP
-2173 LSTAAQQAINALSQ
+2173 LTTQAQQAINALIQ
-2187 RGANV
+2187 QGANI
-2192 SHLCVDIA
+2192 SHRCVDIA
-2200 DRNSLE
+2200 DRTSLE
-2206 SALRSTQADGSR
+2206 DVLLATQSKGAR

-2235 DLKWSNFDN
+2235 DMQWSNFDH
-2244 AYSAKVEGT
+2244 AYSAKVLGT
-2253 LNLDALT
+2253 LNLDELT
-2260 RHLDVECFVM
+2260 RQLDVDCFVM

-2284 NYAAANSFLDA
+2284 NYAAANSFMDA
-2295 VAQQRKLAGLPA
+2295 IAHQRKRTGLPA

-2320 AQSNA
+2320 AQSNSTIA
-2325 KISRQLSAQGFS
+2325 RQLSAQGFS

-2348 GRCLL
+2348 GSCLL

-2359 AVIDCQWDQYLQGAE
+2359 GVIDCQWDQYLHSTE
-2374 QLKSFLSRVATRPI
+2374 QLQSFLSQVATVSI
-2388 SAQEQQRQDTQPAIV
+2388 STQEQQRQDAQSAIV
-2403 EQLAQAAAPERLSL
+2403 EQLAQASTAERLSL
-2417 LTALVNAQIRKILGL
+2417 LSTIVHTQIRKILGL
-2432 AETAAVPENQALTD
+2432 AESMAVPEYQALTD

-2458 NAVGRLLGQRLPVS
+2458 NAVGRMLGQRLPVS
-2472 LVFNYPS
+2472 LVFNHPS

-2484 LYLLDLINTQLAASK
+2484 LYLLDLLNSQLTTPDQAVTDGVA
-2499 DKPELDKDTK
+2499 KPSHT
-2509 FSSASSSDRARSLL
+2509 SSSDRARSLL
-2523 DDLDNLLEQT
+2523 DDLDNLLEQS

>member
-1 MRRAHPMSILPAI
+1 MQRADPMSKIPAI

-19 LPDRVGKL
+19 LPERVVQL
-27 QNLSNALLAVSTA
+27 QNLSNALLAVIPS
-40 TPIIFIDGQGQENN
+40 TPIVFIDGQGQENN
-54 LTYGHLVQSAKCIA
+54 LSYGHLMLSARCIA
-68 AGLKAQGL
+68 TGLQEQGL
-76 KPHQKVL
+76 QPRQKVL
-83 LQLSLSEDILPVF
+83 LQLSLSEDILPIF

-109 PIPVSYDLGSRA
+109 PIPVSYDLDSRA
-121 LEQLIHIWKLLDRPL
+121 LEQLLHIWKLLDQPL
-136 ICATAALAPAL
+136 ICTTTALAPAL
-147 SGSSRSPELQDARI
+147 HHSARHPELQSARV
-161 ANIESLRQHA
+161 ACVENLRQQA

-178 AKLNDVAFYV
+178 ASLNDVAFYV

-205 NLLSRA
+205 NLLSRG

-219 SQQNDVILSWLPFDH
+219 SEQSDVILSWLPFDH

-243 SPVLEGS
+243 SPVLAGS

-264 LRWLDLIDKH
+264 LRWLDLIDEH
-274 RITHGW
+274 RVTHGW
-280 APNFAFALVSK
+280 APNFAFALVNK
-291 ALKSQTDGTWDLS
+291 ALKNQEDVRWDLS

-317 YSTVTEFLEAVRPYG
+317 YSTVTEFLEAMRPYG
-332 FRRESLISAFGM
+332 FRRDSLISAFGM
-344 AETCSGVNYHL
+344 AETCSGVSYHL
-355 PAAGQSI
+355 PPEGQSI
-362 KFMHIDR
+362 KFLHIDR
-369 HQLSGAIQHVAPDD
+369 HQLSGGIQHVAPDD
-383 ATCISFASLGPV
+383 PTCISFASLGPV
-395 IPGMSMRIVDEHNQV
+395 IPGMSMRIVDEQNQV
-410 VAEETAGRF
+410 VTEETAGRF

-440 VEDGWFDTG
+440 VDEGWFDTG

-483 AAEQVEGL
+483 AAEQLEGL
-491 ESSYT
+491 EPSYT

-513 FFHTKVTDEQALA
+513 FFHTKLTDERALA
-526 NLFKQIQAKL
+526 NLFKQIQSKL
-536 TQHVGIKA
+536 TKHVGIKA
-544 DFLIPLDAE
+544 DFLIPLAAE

-561 KIQHKQLIARFQQ
+561 KIQHKQLSTRFQQ
-574 GEYAAVLERV
+574 DEFRSVIERV
-584 DALRVL
+584 DALRTL
-590 FHEAPSASVLPA
+590 YHEVPIASALPA

-607 QIASIWQDVLGVT
+607 QIATIWQDVLGIT
-620 QVGVQDNFF
+620 QVGLQDNFF

-647 IFGSAVTLVD
+647 IFGTSVTLVD

-662 TIEMLVKQLS
+662 SIEMLVKQLS
-672 GEKTQASPTEK
+672 GEKTQVSPTEK
-683 GQARANTRNIRHTS
+683 GQARARARSVHQTA
-697 GASKD
+697 GANQD

-726 TGVESITFFDD
+726 AGVESITFFDD
-737 KDLINSGFSRDVFD
+737 QDLINSGFSRDVFD

-797 FEVAGYDPTAY
+797 FEVAGYDPTTY

-829 PNRSMLDSQ
+829 PNRGMLDSQ
-838 DDLNIATLDSMG
+838 DNLNVATLDSMG

-903 DLFLTGGASVQSPEY
+903 DLFLTGGASVQSPEH

-996 AIAVAEAIAIANVLP
+996 AVAIAEAIAMANVLP
-1011 ETIGFVEAH
+1011 ESIGLIEAH

-1044 AIGFCAL
+1044 ATGFCAL

-1106 EACEWKTTGTPRRAG
+1106 RACEWKTTGAPRRAG

-1127 GGTNAHAILEEAPAV
+1127 GGTNAHAILEEAPV
-1142 IRTASKAERSA
+1142 VVRASNTNERSA
-1153 HVLMVTARNEVALRQ
+1153 HVLMLTARNEAALRQ
-1168 YAGRFARYFTEH
+1168 YAGRFARYLIEH

-1186 DVCFTAN
+1186 DLCFTAN
-1193 TGRKVFDQRVSI
+1193 TGRKVFDQRVAMVSKN
-1205 VGATAQDFIA
+1205 AQEFIA
-1215 QLTAIENNEPSSS
+1215 QLTAIEKNETNTGV
-1228 AFQHNAKASA
+1228 FQYDAKSGA

-1272 LCAEL
+1272 LCVEL
-1277 FLPLLEKPLL
+1277 FSPLLEKPLL
-1287 GVMFDNASA
+1287 EVMFDHASA
-1296 NGLIHQTGYAQPS
+1296 DGLIHRTGYAQPA

-1325 VMPNVVM
+1325 VMPNAVM

-1354 RLVASRANL
+1354 RLVAGRAKL
-1363 MQSLEQSGEMW
+1363 MQALDQSGEMW
-1374 AVFTSASTVRPLLA
+1374 AVFAQASTIRPLLA
-1388 GVSKDVSI
+1388 AAGKDISI
-1396 AAENSPDNTV
+1396 AAENSPENTV

-1414 AEVIA
+1414 AEIIA
-1419 KLTALGV
+1419 KLTALGI

-1447 RFEKIAQSVEFQN
+1447 GFEQIAQSVEFQN

-1465 ISNLTGTAASDEVT
+1465 ISNLTGMSASDEVT

-1499 QMAALGCQV
+1499 QMVALGCQV
-1508 FLEIGPRPTLTG
+1508 FIEVGPRPTLTG

-1528 DCIWLPSIKPTEDN
+1528 TCTWLPSLKPTENN
-1542 WTTIL
+1542 WTSIL
-1547 KSLAQLAV
+1547 KSLAHLAV
-1555 LGLADLKNLDHEKQ
+1555 LGLANLKNVDRDKQ

-1582 TRYWIERPASQTT
+1582 TRYWIERPATQSVAASQ
-1595 SSQKPSQT
+1595 QPQT
-1603 LLGHQ
+1603 LLGRQ
-1608 LQIPTLPNTIFQND
+1608 LQLPSIASTIFQNE
-1622 FNPLALPFLNDHLI
+1622 FNAAALPFLNDHLI
-1636 HGEVVVSGAC
+1636 HGEIVVSGAS

-1654 AQILLKEQPFALH
+1654 AQILLKEQAFSLT

-1679 DQTRTVQVVIDKN
+1679 DQTRTIQVVIEKN
-1692 SQGRREAQLVSFDST
+1692 TLGRRETQLVSFASNVTGDPV
-1707 ISTDSILTNQH
+1707 ISSQH

-1725 TAVTKSETLTLAQ
+1725 TPTRMSDTVPLAHI
-1738 LRSGLTQTVN
+1738 RSSLTQTVN
-1748 IQEFLHELAERKI
+1748 IEEFLHALAERKI
-1761 ELGASYRWVKSIQRN
+1761 KLGSSYRWVKSIQRN
-1776 AREALGVIAEPPSR
+1776 TREALGVMAEPPSR
-1790 SGLALQQ
+1790 SGLTARQ

-1806 FTLLLAMGMHQQGT
+1806 FTLLLAMGMHREGT
-1820 TWLPFAIETVRILKQ
+1820 TWLPFAIESVQVLKQ
-1835 TNEVPAYAYLALRDG
+1835 GHAVPAYAYLVLRDG

-1862 CDSAGHV
+1862 CDAAGDV
-1869 LIEFVGLQARQADL
+1869 LIEFIGLQARQADL
-1883 TALNRSAQRKVNAL
+1883 GALNRSAQRKLTAL

-1902 WDPIDADTKDSPNV
+1902 WDP
-1916 ESSLE
+1916 LE
-1921 GPWLILTDRL
+1921 LETTQPVHAPLSGPWLIFADRH
-1931 GVGQLLAQRL
+1931 GVGHQLAQRL
-1941 ERAGHSCLMVR
+1941 KKAGQSSLLVL
-1952 ANGDHV
+1952 ASGNAAL
-1958 VQTDTSTRDIDPLSA
+1958 DTNSATRSIDPTSA
-1973 VAFSDLIQSLGP
+1973 LAISDLIKSLGP
-1985 NPKLAGI
+1985 SPRLAGI
-1992 INLWPLSSSAEGSAD
+1992 INLWPLNHSAD
-2007 TVHAQIASGA
+2007 HWVESVQTQVASGA
-2017 TVLHLIQACVK
+2017 TVLHLIQACIAQ
-2028 HNVTI
+2028 NVSI
-2033 GQRLCIVTERAQAL
+2033 EHRVCVVTERAQVL
-2047 VGDTLPIHIAQ
+2047 VGDTLPMD
-2058 STLWGIG
+2058 STQALLWGIG
-2065 MTAALEHPELKVTC
+2065 MTAMLEHPELKVTC
-2079 VDLQSAHPE
+2079 IDLQSHSPAQVINQ
-2088 LAAKHLWH
+2088 LWH
-2096 SIHLKQDEWRLAYR
+2096 GMHLKQNDWRLAYR
-2110 DERVFAARM
+2110 DERAFVARLS
-2119 NRVSEATTREQQPLV
+2119 RIREPSAPEQESFVCSEQV
-2134 LSDQIT
+2134 T

-2164 RLMLLSRQP
+2164 RLLLLSRQP
-2173 LSTAAQQAINALSQ
+2173 LSTHAQTAISALREQGVS
-2187 RGANV
+2187 V

-2200 DRNSLE
+2200 DRKSLE
-2206 SALRSTQADGSR
+2206 NALLLTQAKGSR

-2230 DHLLI
+2230 DHLLM
-2235 DLKWSNFDN
+2235 DLQWSNFET
-2244 AYSAKVEGT
+2244 AYSAKVSGT
-2253 LNLDALT
+2253 LNLDELSRAY
-2260 RHLDVECFVM
+2260 DIDCFVM

-2284 NYAAANSFLDA
+2284 NYAAANSFMDS
-2295 VAQQRKLAGLPA
+2295 VAHQRKLAGLPA

-2320 AQSNA
+2320 AQSDMRIT
-2325 KISRQLSAQGFS
+2325 KQLAAQGFTPLDTS
-2337 ALSTQLALQAL
+2337 LALHALSS
-2348 GRCLL
+2348 CLL
-2353 GTRTQV
+2353 GARPQV
-2359 AVIDCQWDQYLQGAE
+2359 GVVDCQWDQYLQAND
-2374 QLKSFLSRVATRPI
+2374 QLALFLSKVATLTNNT
-2388 SAQEQQRQDTQPAIV
+2388 QQRQNQVTQLMV
-2403 EQLAQAAAPERLSL
+2403 YEQLTQATAAQRLGL
-2417 LTALVNAQIRKILGL
+2417 LTKIVDTEIRKILGL
-2432 AETAAVPENQALTD
+2432 AEGVSVPEEQALTD

-2458 NAVGRLLGQRLPVS
+2458 NAVGRILGQRLPVS
-2472 LVFNYPS
+2472 MVFNYPS

-2484 LYLLDLINTQLAASK
+2484 LYLLDLINSQLATS
-2499 DKPELDKDTK
+2499 EQDT
-2509 FSSASSSDRARSLL
+2509 AVADAANIPRTSSSDRARSLL
-2523 DDLDNLLEQT
+2523 DDLDNLLEQS

>member
-1 MRRAHPMSILPAI
+1 MRRAHPMSTLPAI
-14 QHGST
+14 RHGSA
-19 LPDRVGKL
+19 LPDRVSKL
-27 QNLSNALLAVSTA
+27 QNLSNALLAVSA
-40 TPIIFIDGQGQENN
+40 STPIVFIDSQGLENN
-54 LTYGHLVQSAKCIA
+54 LTYGHLVESAKCIA
-68 AGLKAQGL
+68 AGLKQQGL
-76 KPHQKVL
+76 QPRQKVL

-109 PIPVSYDLGSRA
+109 PIPVSYDLDSRA
-121 LEQLIHIWKLLDRPL
+121 LEQLIHIWKLLDQPL
-136 ICATAALAPAL
+136 ICTTATLAPTL
-147 SGSSRSPELQDARI
+147 SGSSRFPELQDAHI
-161 ANIESLRQHA
+161 ASIESLRQRA
-171 PIETVYQ
+171 PVEAVYQ
-178 AKLNDVAFYV
+178 AKLSDVAFYV

-211 IGTNLLCA
+211 IGTNLLCS
-219 SQQNDVILSWLPFDH
+219 SQQSDVILSWLPFDH

-250 KLVYAQKEFVLARP
+250 KLVYAQKEIVLARP

-274 RITHGW
+274 RVTHGW

-291 ALKSQTDGTWDLS
+291 ALKSSNNGQWDLS

-317 YSTVTEFLEAVRPYG
+317 YSTVTEFLEAVHPYG
-332 FRRESLISAFGM
+332 LRRESLISAFGM
-344 AETCSGVNYHL
+344 AETCSGVSYHL
-355 PAAGQSI
+355 PPAGQSI
-362 KFMHIDR
+362 KFVHIDR
-369 HQLSGAIQHVAPDD
+369 HQLSGAIRHVAPNDS
-383 ATCISFASLGPV
+383 TCISFASLGPV

-410 VAEETAGRF
+410 VPEDTAGRF

-428 GYFRNPQ
+428 GYYRNPQ

-440 VEDGWFDTG
+440 VENGWFDTG

-513 FFHTKVTDEQALA
+513 FFHTLVTGERELA
-526 NLFKQIQAKL
+526 SLFKQIQSKL
-536 TQHVGIKA
+536 TLHVGIKA
-544 DFLIPLDAE
+544 DFLIPLGAE

-561 KIQHKQLIARFQQ
+561 KIQHKQLSARFQQ
-574 GEYAAVLERV
+574 GEYAAVIERV
-584 DALRVL
+584 EALRSL
-590 FHEAPSASVLPA
+590 FQEAPSASVLPA

-607 QIASIWQDVLGVT
+607 QIASIWQDVLGIL

-642 ERLME
+642 ERLIE
-647 IFGSAVTLVD
+647 IFGPTLTLVD

-672 GEKTQASPTEK
+672 GENTQVSPTEK
-683 GQARANTRNIRHTS
+683 GQARANARHSHQAT

-715 DDIDTFWKNLA
+715 DDIETFWKNLA
-726 TGVESITFFDD
+726 AGVESITFFDD
-737 KDLINSGFSRDVFD
+737 NDLLKSGFSRDVFD

-797 FEVAGYDPTAY
+797 FEVAGYDPTTY

-838 DDLNIATLDSMG
+838 DDLNVATLDSMG

-903 DLFLTGGASVQSPEY
+903 DLFLTGGASVQSPEH

-996 AIAVAEAIAIANVLP
+996 AVAVAEAIAVANVLP
-1011 ETIGFVEAH
+1011 ETIGLLEAH

-1142 IRTASKAERSA
+1142 VRVATTDERTA
-1153 HVLMVTARNEVALRQ
+1153 HVLLLTARNEAALRQ
-1168 YAGRFARYFTEH
+1168 YAGRFARYFAEH
-1180 PDVNLA
+1180 PEVNLA

-1215 QLTAIENNEPSSS
+1215 QLATIEKNEACAS
-1228 AFQHNAKASA
+1228 AFQHDAKAHA

-1256 GRHLYETE
+1256 GRHLFETE
-1264 PVFREQLD
+1264 PVFREQLN

-1277 FLPLLEKPLL
+1277 FSPLLEKPLL
-1287 GVMFDNASA
+1287 EVMFDNGSA
-1296 NGLIHQTGYAQPS
+1296 NGLIHQTGYAQPA

-1318 KFWQALG
+1318 KFWQTLG
-1325 VMPNVVM
+1325 VMPHAVM

-1354 RLVASRANL
+1354 RLVAGRANL

-1374 AVFTSASTVRPLLA
+1374 AAFTSAATVRPLLA
-1388 GVSKDVSI
+1388 SVGKDVSI

-1447 RFEKIAQSVEFQN
+1447 RFEQIAQSVEFQS

-1489 QSVKFQTGLE
+1489 QPVKFQAGLE

-1508 FLEIGPRPTLTG
+1508 FVEIGPRPTLTG

-1528 DCIWLPSIKPTEDN
+1528 DCLWLPSVKPSEDN
-1542 WTTIL
+1542 WKTIL

-1555 LGLADLKNLDHEKQ
+1555 LGFADLKNLDREKQ

-1582 TRYWIERPASQTT
+1582 TPYWIERPASQATAP
-1595 SSQKPSQT
+1595 QKQAQT
-1603 LLGHQ
+1603 LLGQ
-1608 LQIPTLPNTIFQND
+1608 RLQIPTISNTIFQND
-1622 FNPLALPFLNDHLI
+1622 FNPVALPFLNDHLI

-1654 AQILLKEQPFALH
+1654 AQLLFKEKPFSLK

-1692 SQGRREAQLVSFDST
+1692 VQGRREAQLISFDAALT
-1707 ISTDSILTNQH
+1707 NDSILMSQH

-1725 TAVTKSETLTLAQ
+1725 AAIATSETLAIAQ

-1748 IQEFLHELAERKI
+1748 IEAFVQELAGRKI

-1776 AREALGVIAEPPSR
+1776 AREALGVITEPSSR
-1790 SGLALQQ
+1790 SGLAMQQ

-1806 FTLLLAMGMHQQGT
+1806 FTLLLAMGMHQEGT
-1820 TWLPFAIETVRILKQ
+1820 TWLPFAIEAVRVLKLA
-1835 TNEVPAYAYLALRDG
+1835 NDVPAYAYLVLRDG

-1862 CDSAGHV
+1862 CDAAGNV
-1869 LIEFVGLQARQADL
+1869 LIELVGLQARQADL
-1883 TALNRSAQRKVNAL
+1883 SALNRSAQRKVTAL

-1902 WDPIDADTKDSPNV
+1902 WEPIEQPASVSV
-1916 ESSLE
+1916 ESSRE
-1921 GPWLILTDRL
+1921 DPWLILTDRL
-1931 GVGQLLAQRL
+1931 GVGNLLAQRL
-1941 ERAGHSCLMVR
+1941 ERAGQSCI
-1952 ANGDHV
+1952 V
-1958 VQTDTSTRDIDPLSA
+1958 VQANEDGVAQVSASIHSIEPLSA
-1973 VAFSDLIQSLGP
+1973 TAFSNLIQSLGP
-1985 NPKLAGI
+1985 KPKLAGI
-1992 INLWPLSSSAEGSAD
+1992 INLWPLDASTDGVAD
-2007 TVHAQIASGA
+2007 TIQAELTSGA
-2017 TVLHLIQACVK
+2017 TVLYLIQACVK

-2033 GQRLCIVTERAQAL
+2033 GQRFCLVTDRAQAL
-2047 VGDTLPIHIAQ
+2047 IGDTFPINLAQ

-2079 VDLQSAHPE
+2079 IDLQLADPE

-2096 SIHLKQDEWRLAYR
+2096 SMHLKQNEWRLAYR
-2110 DERVFAARM
+2110 AEQAFVARI
-2119 NRVSEATTREQQPLV
+2119 NRVREATTPEQQPLV
-2134 LSDQIT
+2134 LSEQIT

-2173 LSTAAQQAINALSQ
+2173 LSTQAQQAINTLSQ
-2187 RGANV
+2187 QGASV
-2192 SHLCVDIA
+2192 AHLCVDIA
-2200 DRNSLE
+2200 DRQALE
-2206 SALRSTQADGSR
+2206 SAILLTQAEGPR

-2235 DLKWSNFDN
+2235 DLQWANFEN
-2244 AYSAKVEGT
+2244 AYSAKVQGT

-2260 RHLDVECFVM
+2260 RQLDVDCFVM

-2284 NYAAANSFLDA
+2284 NYAAANSFMDA
-2295 VAQQRKLAGLPA
+2295 IARQRKLSGLPA

-2320 AQSNA
+2320 AQSNST
-2325 KISRQLSAQGFS
+2325 ISRQLSAQGFT

-2348 GRCLL
+2348 GNCLL

-2359 AVIDCQWDQYLQGAE
+2359 GVIDCQWDQYLQSAE
-2374 QLKSFLSRVATRPI
+2374 QLESFLSKVATAPI
-2388 SAQEQQRQDTQPAIV
+2388 RTQEQQRQGAQSALV
-2403 EQLAQAAAPERLSL
+2403 GQFAQATIAERLSL
-2417 LTALVNAQIRKILGL
+2417 LNTIVNNQIRKILGL
-2432 AETAAVPENQALTD
+2432 AESMAVPEDQALTD

-2458 NAVGRLLGQRLPVS
+2458 NAVGRMLGQRLPVS
-2472 LVFNYPS
+2472 LVFNHPS

-2484 LYLLDLINTQLAASK
+2484 LYLLDLINSQLTTPEQAAATDGGAK
-2499 DKPELDKDTK
+2499 LAQT
-2509 FSSASSSDRARSLL
+2509 SSSDRARSLL
-2523 DDLDNLLEQT
+2523 DDLDNLLEQS

>member
-1 MRRAHPMSILPAI
+1 MSTLPAI
-14 QHGST
+14 RHGSA
-19 LPDRVGKL
+19 LPDRVSKL
-27 QNLSNALLAVSTA
+27 QNLSTALLAVSHS
-40 TPIIFIDGQGQENN
+40 TPIVFIDSQGLENN
-54 LTYGHLVQSAKCIA
+54 LTYGHLVDSAKCIA
-68 AGLKAQGL
+68 AGLKEQRL
-76 KPHQKVL
+76 QPRQKVL

-109 PIPVSYDLGSRA
+109 PIPVSYDLESRA
-121 LEQLIHIWKLLDRPL
+121 LEQLIHIWNLLEQPL
-136 ICATAALAPAL
+136 ICTTAALAPTL
-147 SGSSRSPELQDARI
+147 SGSSRFPELQDARI
-161 ANIESLRQHA
+161 ASMESLRQHA
-171 PIETVYQ
+171 PIETIYR
-178 AKLNDVAFYV
+178 ATLSDVAFYV

-211 IGTNLLCA
+211 IGTNLLCG
-219 SQQNDVILSWLPFDH
+219 SQQSDVILSWLPFDH

-243 SPVLEGS
+243 SPALEGS

-291 ALKSQTDGTWDLS
+291 ALKNQNNGQWDLS

-317 YSTVTEFLEAVRPYG
+317 HSTVTEFLEAVRPYG
-332 FRRESLISAFGM
+332 LRRESLISAFGM
-344 AETCSGVNYHL
+344 AETCSGVSYHL
-355 PAAGQSI
+355 PPAGQSI
-362 KFMHIDR
+362 KFVHIDR
-369 HQLSGAIQHVAPDD
+369 HQLSGSIRHVAPNDS
-383 ATCISFASLGPV
+383 TCISFASLGPV

-410 VAEETAGRF
+410 VSEETAGRF

-428 GYFRNPQ
+428 GYYRNPQ

-491 ESSYT
+491 EPSYT

-513 FFHTKVTDEQALA
+513 FFHTLVTDERELA
-526 NLFKQIQAKL
+526 SLFKQIQSKL

-544 DFLIPLDAE
+544 DFLIPLGAE

-561 KIQHKQLIARFQQ
+561 KIQHKQLSARFQQ
-574 GEYAAVLERV
+574 GDYAAVIERV
-584 DALRVL
+584 EALRLL
-590 FHEAPSASVLPA
+590 FQEAPSASVLPA

-607 QIASIWQDVLGVT
+607 QIASIWQDVLGIP

-642 ERLME
+642 ERLIE
-647 IFGSAVTLVD
+647 IFGPTLTLVD

-672 GEKTQASPTEK
+672 GENTQASPTEK
-683 GQARANTRNIRHTS
+683 GQARANARHSHQAT

-715 DDIDTFWKNLA
+715 DDIETFWKNLA
-726 TGVESITFFDD
+726 AGVESITFFDD
-737 KDLINSGFSRDVFD
+737 NDLLKSGFSREVFD

-838 DDLNIATLDSMG
+838 DDLNVATLDSMG

-903 DLFLTGGASVQSPEY
+903 DLFLTGGASVQSPQH

-996 AIAVAEAIAIANVLP
+996 AVAVAEAIAVANVLP

-1036 QVFRTQTQ
+1036 QVFRAQTQ

-1101 FYINT
+1101 FFINT

-1127 GGTNAHAILEEAPAV
+1127 GGTNAHAILEEAPTVSRVANTNE
-1142 IRTASKAERSA
+1142 RTAHA
-1153 HVLMVTARNEVALRQ
+1153 LMLTARNEVALRQ

-1180 PDVNLA
+1180 PEVNLA

-1193 TGRKVFDQRVSI
+1193 TGRKIFDQRVSI

-1215 QLTAIENNEPSSS
+1215 QLTSIEKSESC
-1228 AFQHNAKASA
+1228 AGAVQHDAKANS

-1256 GRHLYETE
+1256 GRHLFETE
-1264 PVFREQLD
+1264 PVFREQLN

-1287 GVMFDNASA
+1287 EIMFDNESA
-1296 NGLIHQTGYAQPS
+1296 NGLIHQTGYAQPA

-1325 VMPNVVM
+1325 VVPHAVM

-1354 RLVASRANL
+1354 RMVAGRANL
-1363 MQSLEQSGEMW
+1363 MQALEQSGEMW
-1374 AVFTSASTVRPLLA
+1374 AAFTSAATVRPLLA
-1388 GVSKDVSI
+1388 GVSQDVSI

-1419 KLTALGV
+1419 KLAALGI

-1447 RFEKIAQSVEFQN
+1447 QFEQIAQSVAFQS
-1460 PQITL
+1460 PQLTL

-1489 QSVKFQTGLE
+1489 QPVKFQAGLE

-1508 FLEIGPRPTLTG
+1508 FVEIGPRPTLTG

-1528 DCIWLPSIKPTEDN
+1528 DCLWLPSIKPSEDN
-1542 WTTIL
+1542 WITLL

-1555 LGLADLKNLDHEKQ
+1555 LGLVDLKNLDREQQ

-1582 TRYWIERPASQTT
+1582 TPYWLERPAAQATAT
-1595 SSQKPSQT
+1595 HQQAQT
-1603 LLGHQ
+1603 LLGQ
-1608 LQIPTLPNTIFQND
+1608 RLQIPTISNTIFQND
-1622 FNPLALPFLNDHLI
+1622 FNAVALPFLKDHLI

-1654 AQILLKEQPFALH
+1654 AQLLCKEQPFTLQ

-1679 DQTRTVQVVIDKN
+1679 DQTRTVQVVIEKN
-1692 SQGRREAQLVSFDST
+1692 AQGRREAQLISFDAALAG
-1707 ISTDSILTNQH
+1707 DLILTNQH

-1725 TAVTKSETLTLAQ
+1725 TTVAVNEALA
-1738 LRSGLTQTVN
+1738 LAHIRSGLTQTVN
-1748 IQEFLHELAERKI
+1748 IEAFLHELAGRKI

-1776 AREALGVIAEPPSR
+1776 AREALGVMTEPSSR
-1790 SGLALQQ
+1790 SGLAMQQ

-1806 FTLLLAMGMHQQGT
+1806 FTLLLAMGMHQEGT
-1820 TWLPFAIETVRILKQ
+1820 TWLPFAIEAVRVLKQ
-1835 TNEVPAYAYLALRDG
+1835 KHEVPAYAYLALRDG

-1862 CDSAGHV
+1862 CDAAGNV
-1869 LIEFVGLQARQADL
+1869 LIELVGLQARQADL
-1883 TALNRSAQRKVNAL
+1883 SALNRSAQRKVTAL

-1902 WDPIDADTKDSPNV
+1902 WEPIELTASLDV
-1916 ESSLE
+1916 ESSRE
-1921 GPWLILTDRL
+1921 EPWLILADRL
-1931 GVGQLLAQRL
+1931 GVGHLLSQRL
-1941 ERAGHSCLMVR
+1941 ERAGQSCLIVR
-1952 ANGDHV
+1952 AKGDGV
-1958 VQTDTSTRDIDPLSA
+1958 AQVSTSTHTIDPLSA
-1973 VAFSDLIQSLGP
+1973 TAFSNLIQSLGP
-1985 NPKLAGI
+1985 KPKLAGI
-1992 INLWPLSSSAEGSAD
+1992 INLWPLDASTDGVSNTIA
-2007 TVHAQIASGA
+2007 AQLTSGA
-2017 TVLHLIQACVK
+2017 TVLHLLQACVK
-2028 HNVTI
+2028 HNVVI
-2033 GQRLCIVTERAQAL
+2033 SQRFCLVTDRAQAL
-2047 VGDTLPIHIAQ
+2047 TGDTFPINSAQ

-2079 VDLQSAHPE
+2079 VDLQLAVPE
-2088 LAAKHLWH
+2088 RAAQQLWH
-2096 SIHLKQDEWRLAYR
+2096 TMHLKQNEWRLAYR
-2110 DERVFAARM
+2110 AEQAFVARI
-2119 NRVSEATTREQQPLV
+2119 NRVREATTPEQQPLV
-2134 LSDQIT
+2134 FSAHIT

-2164 RLMLLSRQP
+2164 HLLLLSRQP
-2173 LSTAAQQAINALSQ
+2173 LSTQAQQAINTLSQ
-2187 RGANV
+2187 QGASV
-2192 SHLCVDIA
+2192 AHLCVDIA
-2200 DRNSLE
+2200 DRQSLE
-2206 SALRSTQADGSR
+2206 SALLSTQAEGAR
-2218 KLGIIHCAGVLD
+2218 KLGILHCAGVLD

-2235 DLKWSNFDN
+2235 DLQWSNFDN
-2244 AYSAKVEGT
+2244 AYSAKVLGT
-2253 LNLDALT
+2253 LNLDELT
-2260 RHLDVECFVM
+2260 RQLDVDCFVM

-2284 NYAAANSFLDA
+2284 NYAAANSFMDA
-2295 VAQQRKLAGLPA
+2295 IAHQRKLAGLPA

-2320 AQSNA
+2320 AQSNS
-2325 KISRQLSAQGFS
+2325 KISRQLSAQGFT

-2348 GRCLL
+2348 GSCLL

-2359 AVIDCQWDQYLQGAE
+2359 GVIDCQWDQYLQGAE
-2374 QLKSFLSRVATRPI
+2374 QLQSFLSKVATAPI
-2388 SAQEQQRQDTQPAIV
+2388 NTQEQQRQDAQSAIV
-2403 EQLAQAAAPERLSL
+2403 EQFARASTAERLSL
-2417 LTALVNAQIRKILGL
+2417 LTTIVNTQIRKILGL
-2432 AETAAVPENQALTD
+2432 AETMAVPEDQALTD

-2458 NAVGRLLGQRLPVS
+2458 NAVGRMLGQRLPVS

-2484 LYLLDLINTQLAASK
+2484 LYLLELINGQLATPEQAAATDSGAKASQ
-2499 DKPELDKDTK
+2499 T
-2509 FSSASSSDRARSLL
+2509 SSSDRARSLL
-2523 DDLDNLLEQT
+2523 DDLDNLLEQS